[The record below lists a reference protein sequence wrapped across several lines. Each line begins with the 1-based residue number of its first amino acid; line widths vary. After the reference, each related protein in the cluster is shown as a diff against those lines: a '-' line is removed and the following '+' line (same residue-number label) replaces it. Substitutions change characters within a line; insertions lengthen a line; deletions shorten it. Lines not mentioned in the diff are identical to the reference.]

1 MSNVLQKIFGQI
13 ETKEQFD
20 ALRITIASPEEIL
33 SWSHGEV
40 KKPET
45 INYHSMKP
53 EQEGLFCQQIF
64 GPAKDYEC
72 ACGKYKRIKY
82 RGLICEKC
90 GVEVGSSSV
99 RRERMGHIK
108 LAMPVAH
115 TWFLREGKIA
125 TLLNNLPQKK
135 LEQVI
140 SYDAYIVIE
149 PGLTNLKQYDV
160 ISEDDYQAAIEEFG
174 ADAFRVGIGA
184 EGVREIIAGMDMGDE
199 RTRLREEL
207 AETKSE
213 TKRRSLIKQLKLVE
227 AFLDSKTEPAW
238 MLPDVIPVIPPEMR
252 PLVTLDAGHV
262 AASDLN
268 DLYRRVII
276 RNNRLK
282 KFMEMHA
289 PDIIIRNEKRMLQ
302 EAVDSLFDNGHKAR
316 PMVSQNRRPLKSL
329 SDSLRGKSGRFRM
342 NMLGKRV
349 DYSGRS
355 VIVSGP
361 TLKLHQV
368 GLPKTMALELFKP
381 FVFSRLMTGGYANTL
396 KTARKMVENGE
407 DIVWEMLEKVIYQH
421 PVLLNRAP
429 TLHRLSL
436 LAFEPVLIE
445 GKAIRLH
452 PLVCKGFNADF
463 DGDQMSV
470 HVPISLEAQLE
481 ARTLMLA
488 SNNVLSPA
496 NGDPMIVPSQDMVLG
511 VYYIS
516 LINGEHDE
524 KSPRFANMDEVKL
537 ALENKSITLHTP
549 IIARINGK
557 TEKTTAGRMIL
568 GELLP
573 KSENM
578 PFSLVNKV
586 MPVSEIKALLA
597 TTYERCGDK
606 EMILLADAL
615 KNTGFEQAARSGI
628 SIGYDDIVIP
638 EEKKAMIAASE
649 KTAEEIEDQYQN
661 GLLSKGERYNKL
673 VDLWQTTTDKLGDM
687 AYAALGKSS
696 GDQWNSVYMMALSGA
711 RGSKRQIQQLAGMR
725 GMMQKPD
732 GSIIEVPIISNF
744 KEGLTMSE
752 YFTSTHGARKG
763 MSDTALKTADAGY
776 LTRRL
781 VELAQNTVITEHD
794 CGTSECIEAKP
805 VYNGSKIEV
814 PLGDVVL
821 GRTAAEDIIDS
832 KTKEVIVPKGE
843 LITKAASKRINASD
857 LKSAKVRSVLTCC
870 SDGLCAKCYGMDL
883 SRNALVHVGEAV
895 GVIAGQSIGE
905 PGTQLTLRTFHIGG
919 VATAAESSFIEVAVP
934 KDEKAFIELQDV
946 ETAVNS
952 NGRFVVMSRK
962 GHVVVKDGNR
972 SELSKTALPYGA
984 LLVGKFAKSTDAF
997 VVEASDKD
1005 QSIKIAEWDA
1015 SATAIIAETD
1025 GQVVY
1030 NDLIENVSFQDEA
1043 DAQTSIVS
1051 RKVISWTGNTNKNLK
1066 PSIKLVDNK
1075 GDVIS
1080 LGGKKVAEYLL
1091 PTHSVL
1097 GAKIIDKENIKRGDV
1112 IARIPVQAKG
1122 AGDITGGLPRVNE
1135 LLEVRRPS
1143 NPALLSEIAG
1153 TVELKE
1159 IKNKMVI
1166 TVESDPMQ
1174 TIKDIDTEKRKV
1186 VVNDGAMVVK
1196 GDVLV
1201 DKTDDQDAIRANQ
1214 DGKVYVYETTS
1225 IVDGQKQTRTTIDIC
1240 DYVEYPVA
1248 KGAKLLVRTGDIV
1261 AKAEKLVDGDPVPQD
1276 ILRILGQK
1284 ALSTFMVE
1292 QIQQVYRLQ
1301 GVTINDKHIE
1311 ILIREMT
1318 RRVEITDPGDTSFL
1332 MGQVVDRVD
1341 FEEENARVIRDGN
1354 RPAKRSE
1361 VLVGLTRASLTSRS
1375 FISNASFQQTTKVLV
1390 DAAISGS
1397 TDKLVGINENLIVG
1411 RLIPIGTGAYV
1422 RRVREIARE
1431 EEKAEKLAREGNGQ
1445 QQLMDL

>member
-1 MSNVLQKIFGQI
+1 MSNMLQKIFGQI

-53 EQEGLFCQQIF
+53 EAEGLFCQQIF
-64 GPAKDYEC
+64 GPVKDYEC

-82 RGLICEKC
+82 RGVVCERC
-90 GVEVGSSSV
+90 GVEVGSASV

-160 ISEDDYQAAIEEFG
+160 ISEDEYQSAVEEFG

-184 EGVREIIAGMDMGDE
+184 EGVREIIAGLDMGDE
-199 RTRLREEL
+199 RTRLRAEL
-207 AETKSE
+207 ADTKSE
-213 TKRRSLIKQLKLVE
+213 AKRKALIKQLKLVE

-238 MLPDVIPVIPPEMR
+238 MLPDIIPVIPPDMR

-282 KFMEMHA
+282 RFMEMHA

-316 PMVSQNRRPLKSL
+316 PMMSQNRRPLKSL

-361 TLKLHQV
+361 SLKLHQV

-381 FVFSRLMTGGYANTL
+381 FVYARLLAGDYANTL

-407 DIVWEMLEKVIYQH
+407 DVVWEILEKVIHEH

-481 ARTLMLA
+481 ARTLMLS

-496 NGDPMIVPSQDMVLG
+496 NGEPMIVPSQDMVLG

-516 LINGEHDE
+516 LINGEHTD
-524 KSPRFANMDEVKL
+524 KSPRFANMDEVQL
-537 ALENKSITLHTP
+537 ALDNKAITLHTP

-557 TEKTTAGRMIL
+557 TYKTTAGRMIL

-573 KSENM
+573 KSDNM
-578 PFSLVNKV
+578 PFDLVNKV
-586 MPVSEIKALLA
+586 MPVKEIKALLA

-606 EMILLADAL
+606 ETILLADAL

-638 EEKKAMIAASE
+638 EEKKDIIAQSE
-649 KTAEEIEDQYQN
+649 RAAEEIEDQYQN
-661 GLLSKGERYNKL
+661 GLLSGGERHNKL
-673 VDLWQTTTDKLGDM
+673 IDLWQKTTDKLGDM
-687 AYAALGKSS
+687 AYAALGKTT
-696 GDQWNSVYMMALSGA
+696 GDNWNSVYMMALSGA

-794 CGTSECIEAKP
+794 CGTTESIEAKP
-805 VYNGSKIEV
+805 VYTGSTLSV

-821 GRTAAEDIIDS
+821 GRTAAEDIKDPSNNNEI
-832 KTKEVIVPKGE
+832 IVPMGE
-843 LITKAASKRINASD
+843 LITKAAAKKINESG
-857 LKSAKVRSVLTCC
+857 LPSVRVRSVLTCC

-919 VATAAESSFIEVAVP
+919 IAAGGADSHFIEVPVAGRIKLIDVNTIKNGVGRIVVLSRNGKIAVV
-934 KDEKAFIELQDV
+934 DDAGHELFSQ
-946 ETAVNS
+946 
-952 NGRFVVMSRK
+952 
-962 GHVVVKDGNR
+962 
-972 SELSKTALPYGA
+972 ALPYASMLIVNDGDAVDKGA
-984 LLVGKFAKSTDAF
+984 KV
-997 VVEASDKD
+997 
-1005 QSIKIAEWDA
+1005 AEWDPY
-1015 SATAIIAETD
+1015 SNTIIAETD
-1025 GQVVY
+1025 GIV
-1030 NDLIENVSFQDEA
+1030 NFCDLVENVSFQEEVDSM
-1043 DAQTSIVS
+1043 TGIVS
-1051 RKVISWTGNTNKNLK
+1051 RKVINWKTNTKKALK
-1066 PSIKLVDNK
+1066 PAITLVDAK
-1075 GDVIS
+1075 GEVIS
-1080 LGGKKVAEYLL
+1080 LGGKKIAEYLL
-1091 PTHSVL
+1091 PVYSTLNVTN
-1097 GAKIIDKENIKRGDV
+1097 GDAIKAGDI
-1112 IARIPVQAKG
+1112 IARIPVQAKRT
-1122 AGDITGGLPRVNE
+1122 GDITGGLPRVNE
-1135 LLEVRRPS
+1135 LLEVRRPT
-1143 NPALLSEIAG
+1143 NPALLAEIDG
-1153 TVELKE
+1153 TIELEDAKSKIIIRIE
-1159 IKNKMVI
+1159 P
-1166 TVESDPMQ
+1166 T
-1174 TIKDIDTEKRKV
+1174 
-1186 VVNDGAMVVK
+1186 DGTAP
-1196 GDVLV
+1196 
-1201 DKTDDQDAIRANQ
+1201 
-1214 DGKVYVYETTS
+1214 
-1225 IVDGQKQTRTTIDIC
+1225 
-1240 DYVEYPVA
+1240 VEYAVP
-1248 KGAKLLVRTGDIV
+1248 KGTNLLVRTGDTV
-1261 AKAEKLVDGDPVPQD
+1261 KKADKLVDGDPVPQD

-1284 ALSTFMVE
+1284 ALATFMVD

-1301 GVTINDKHIE
+1301 GVSINDKHIE

-1318 RRVEITDPGDTSFL
+1318 RRVEITNPGDTGFL

-1341 FEEENARVIRDGN
+1341 FEEENARVARDNG
-1354 RPAKRSE
+1354 RLAEASQ

-1422 RRVREIARE
+1422 RRVREIAKE
-1431 EEKAEKLAREGNGQ
+1431 EQRAEKLAREGNAQ
-1445 QQLMDL
+1445 QQLLDI

>member
-1 MSNVLQKIFGQI
+1 MPHTARSFGALTLCEKEQNII

-53 EQEGLFCQQIF
+53 EPEGLFCQQIF
-64 GPAKDYEC
+64 GPIKDYEC
-72 ACGKYKRIKY
+72 ACGKYKRIKF
-82 RGLICEKC
+82 RGVVCERC
-90 GVEVGSSSV
+90 GVEVGSSTV

-149 PGLTNLKQYDV
+149 PGLTSLKQYDV
-160 ISEDDYQAAIEEFG
+160 ISEDEYQKAIEEFG
-174 ADAFRVGIGA
+174 ADSFRVGIGA
-184 EGVREIIAGMDMGDE
+184 EGVRSIIANLDMGDE
-199 RTRLREEL
+199 RTRLRAEL
-207 AETKSE
+207 AETKSDA
-213 TKRRSLIKQLKLVE
+213 KRKGLIKQLKLVE
-227 AFLDSKTEPAW
+227 AFLESKTEPAW
-238 MLPDVIPVIPPEMR
+238 MLPDIIPVIPPDMR

-282 KFMEMHA
+282 RFIEMHA
-289 PDIIIRNEKRMLQ
+289 PEIIVRNEKRMLQ

-342 NMLGKRV
+342 NLLGKRV

-361 TLKLHQV
+361 SLKLHQV
-368 GLPKTMALELFKP
+368 GLPKAMALELFKP
-381 FVFSRLMTGGYANTL
+381 FVYSRLMTGGYANTL

-407 DIVWEMLEKVIYQH
+407 DVVWEILEDVIHQH
-421 PVLLNRAP
+421 PVLLNRQP
-429 TLHRLSL
+429 TLHRLSM

-463 DGDQMSV
+463 DGDQMAV

-481 ARTLMLA
+481 ARTLMLS

-496 NGDPMIVPSQDMVLG
+496 NGEPMIVPSQDMVLG

-516 LINGEHDE
+516 LINGEHTD
-524 KSPRFANMDEVKL
+524 KSPRFANMDEVKM

-549 IIARINGK
+549 IVARINGK
-557 TEKTTAGRMIL
+557 IYKTTAGRMIL

-573 KSENM
+573 RSDNM
-578 PFSLVNKV
+578 PFDLVNKV
-586 MPVSEIKALLA
+586 MPVGEIKALLA

-606 EMILLADAL
+606 AMILLADAL
-615 KNTGFEQAARSGI
+615 KDTGFEQAARSGI

-638 EEKKAMIAASE
+638 SEKKQIIEETE
-649 KTAEEIEDQYQN
+649 KAAEEIEQQYQN
-661 GLLSKGERYNKL
+661 GLLSGGEKHNKL
-673 VDLWQTTTDKLGDM
+673 IDLWQNTTDKIGDL
-687 AYAALGKSS
+687 AYAALEKNT
-696 GDQWNSVYMMALSGA
+696 GDKWNSVWMMAKSGA
-711 RGSKRQIQQLAGMR
+711 RGSKRQIQQVAGMR

-744 KEGLTMSE
+744 KEGLTMAE

-781 VELAQNTVITEHD
+781 VELSQNTVITEHD
-794 CGTSECIEAKP
+794 CGTDEYITAKP
-805 VYNGSKIEV
+805 VYQGSTLSV

-821 GRTAAEDIIDS
+821 GRTAAHDIVHPI
-832 KTKEVIVPKGE
+832 TKEVIVPAGE
-843 LITKAASKRINASD
+843 LVTKAAARKINESGLPSVD
-857 LKSAKVRSVLTCC
+857 VRSVLTCH

-883 SRNALVHVGEAV
+883 SRQALVHVGEAV

-919 VATAAESSFIEVAVP
+919 VASGGAESHYIEVPVSGTV
-934 KDEKAFIELQDV
+934 KLSG
-946 ETAVNS
+946 VNTIKNS
-952 NGRFVVMSRK
+952 AGR
-962 GHVVVKDGNR
+962 VVVLSRNG
-972 SELSKTALPYGA
+972 ELSIVDAKGENLYTTKLPYASMLIVNDGDTVEKGA
-984 LLVGKFAKSTDAF
+984 KV
-997 VVEASDKD
+997 
-1005 QSIKIAEWDA
+1005 AEWDPY
-1015 SATAIIAETD
+1015 SNTIIAEKD
-1025 GQVVY
+1025 GIVQFQ
-1030 NDLIENVSFQDEA
+1030 DLIENVSYQEEVDS
-1043 DAQTSIVS
+1043 TTGITS
-1051 RKVISWTGNTNKNLK
+1051 RKVINWKANTKKALN
-1066 PSIKLVDNK
+1066 PAITLVDEK
-1075 GDVIS
+1075 GQVIS

-1091 PTHSVL
+1091 PMYSILNVAN
-1097 GAKIIDKENIKRGDV
+1097 GATVSAGDV
-1112 IARIPVQAKG
+1112 LARIPVQTKRT
-1122 AGDITGGLPRVNE
+1122 GDITGGLPRVNE

-1143 NPALLSEIAG
+1143 NPALLAEIDG
-1153 TVELKE
+1153 TIELEDAKSK
-1159 IKNKMVI
+1159 IIVRIMP
-1166 TVESDPMQ
+1166 D
-1174 TIKDIDTEKRKV
+1174 
-1186 VVNDGAMVVK
+1186 DGTAP
-1196 GDVLV
+1196 
-1201 DKTDDQDAIRANQ
+1201 
-1214 DGKVYVYETTS
+1214 
-1225 IVDGQKQTRTTIDIC
+1225 
-1240 DYVEYPVA
+1240 VEYAVP
-1248 KGAKLLVRTGDIV
+1248 KGTNLLVRSGDIV
-1261 AKAEKLVDGDPVPQD
+1261 RKADKLVDGDPVPQD
-1276 ILRILGQK
+1276 ILRILGRK
-1284 ALSTFMVE
+1284 ALATFMVE

-1301 GVTINDKHIE
+1301 GVSINDKHIE

-1318 RRVEITDPGDTSFL
+1318 RRVEITNPGDTGFL
-1332 MGQVVDRVD
+1332 MGAVVDRVD
-1341 FEEENARVIRDGN
+1341 FEEENARVVHDGG
-1354 RPAKRSE
+1354 RPAEASQ

-1390 DAAISGS
+1390 DAAISGA

-1411 RLIPIGTGAYV
+1411 RLIPVGTGAYV
-1422 RRVREIARE
+1422 RRVREIAKE
-1431 EEKAEKLAREGNGQ
+1431 EEKAEKLAREGNAQ
-1445 QQLMDL
+1445 QQLLDI

>member
-1 MSNVLQKIFGQI
+1 MSNMLQKIFGQI

-33 SWSHGEV
+33 SWSFGEV

-45 INYHSMKP
+45 INYHSLKP
-53 EQEGLFCQQIF
+53 EAEGLFCQQIF
-64 GPAKDYEC
+64 GPVKDYEC
-72 ACGKYKRIKY
+72 ACGKYKRIKF
-82 RGLICEKC
+82 RGVVCERC
-90 GVEVGSSSV
+90 GVEVGPSAV

-149 PGLTNLKQYDV
+149 PGLTNLKLYDV
-160 ISEDDYQAAIEEFG
+160 ISEDEYQAAVEEFG

-184 EGVREIIAGMDMGDE
+184 EGVRSIIENLDMGDE
-199 RTRLREEL
+199 RTRLRAEL
-207 AETKSE
+207 ADTKSE
-213 TKRRSLIKQLKLVE
+213 TKRKSIIKQLKLVE
-227 AFLDSKTEPAW
+227 AFLDSKTNPAW
-238 MLPDVIPVIPPEMR
+238 MMPDIIPVIPPDMR

-282 KFMEMHA
+282 RFVEMHA
-289 PDIIIRNEKRMLQ
+289 PDIIVRNEKRMLQ

-381 FVFSRLMTGGYANTL
+381 FVYARLLAGDYANTL

-407 DIVWEMLEKVIYQH
+407 DVVWEILEKVIYEH

-452 PLVCKGFNADF
+452 PLVCSGFNADF

-481 ARTLMLA
+481 ARTLMLS

-496 NGDPMIVPSQDMVLG
+496 NGAPMIVPSQDMVLG

-516 LINGEHDE
+516 LINGEHTD

-537 ALENKSITLHTP
+537 ALENKTITLHTP
-549 IIARINGK
+549 IVARINGK
-557 TEKTTAGRMIL
+557 TYKTTAGRMIL

-573 KSENM
+573 KSDNM
-578 PFSLVNKV
+578 PFDLVNKV
-586 MPVSEIKALLA
+586 MPRSAIKSLLA

-606 EMILLADAL
+606 AMILLADAL
-615 KNTGFEQAARSGI
+615 KDTGFEQAARSGI

-638 EEKKAMIAASE
+638 EEKKAMIAESE
-649 KTAEEIEDQYQN
+649 KIAEEIEEQYQN
-661 GLLSKGERYNKL
+661 GLLSGGERYNKL
-673 VDLWQTTTDKLGDM
+673 VDMWQKTTDKLGDM
-687 AYAALGKSS
+687 AYAALGKTT
-696 GDQWNSVYMMALSGA
+696 GDNWNSIHMMALSEA

-794 CGTSECIEAKP
+794 CGTTEFITAKP
-805 VYNGSKIEV
+805 VYQGSTLSV

-821 GRTAAEDIIDS
+821 GRTAAHDIVHPL
-832 KTKEVIVPKGE
+832 TKEVIVPAGE
-843 LITKAASKRINASD
+843 LITKAASKAINESGLPSVD
-857 LKSAKVRSVLTCC
+857 VRSVLTCC

-919 VATAAESSFIEVAVP
+919 IAAGGTDSHFIEVPVAGRI
-934 KDEKAFIELQDV
+934 KLIG
-946 ETAVNS
+946 VNTIKNS
-952 NGRFVVMSRK
+952 AGR
-962 GHVVVKDGNR
+962 VVVLSRNGKIAIVDDADK
-972 SELSKTALPYGA
+972 ELFSCALPYASMLIVNDGDSVEKGA
-984 LLVGKFAKSTDAF
+984 KV
-997 VVEASDKD
+997 
-1005 QSIKIAEWDA
+1005 AEWDPY
-1015 SATAIIAETD
+1015 SNTIIAEAD
-1025 GQVVY
+1025 GTVNY
-1030 NDLIENVSFQDEA
+1030 NDLVENVSFQEEVDSM
-1043 DAQTSIVS
+1043 TGIVS
-1051 RKVISWTGNTNKNLK
+1051 RKVINWKTNTKKALK
-1066 PSIKLVDNK
+1066 PAVTLVDASGN
-1075 GDVIS
+1075 VIN
-1080 LGGKKVAEYLL
+1080 LGGKKIAEYLL
-1091 PTHSVL
+1091 PIYSILNV
-1097 GAKIIDKENIKRGDV
+1097 ANGDTV
-1112 IARIPVQAKG
+1112 RAGDILARIPVQTKRT
-1122 AGDITGGLPRVNE
+1122 GDITGGLPRVNE
-1135 LLEVRRPS
+1135 LLEVRRPT
-1143 NPALLSEIAG
+1143 NPALLAEIDG
-1153 TVELKE
+1153 TVDLEDAKSKIIIRIE
-1159 IKNKMVI
+1159 P
-1166 TVESDPMQ
+1166 T
-1174 TIKDIDTEKRKV
+1174 
-1186 VVNDGAMVVK
+1186 DGTAP
-1196 GDVLV
+1196 
-1201 DKTDDQDAIRANQ
+1201 
-1214 DGKVYVYETTS
+1214 
-1225 IVDGQKQTRTTIDIC
+1225 
-1240 DYVEYPVA
+1240 VEYAVP
-1248 KGAKLLVRTGDIV
+1248 KGTNLLVRSGDMV
-1261 AKAEKLVDGDPVPQD
+1261 KKADKLVDGDPVPQD

-1284 ALSTFMVE
+1284 ALATFMVD

-1318 RRVEITDPGDTSFL
+1318 RRVEITNPGDTGFL

-1341 FEEENARVIRDGN
+1341 FEEENARVARDGG
-1354 RPAKRSE
+1354 RLAEASQ

-1422 RRVREIARE
+1422 RRVREIAKE
-1431 EEKAEKLAREGNGQ
+1431 EEKAERLAREGNAQ
-1445 QQLMDL
+1445 QQLLDI

>member
-1 MSNVLQKIFGQI
+1 MSNMLQKIFGQI

-53 EQEGLFCQQIF
+53 ESEGLFCQQIF
-64 GPAKDYEC
+64 GPVKDYEC
-72 ACGKYKRIKY
+72 ACGKYKRIKF
-82 RGLICEKC
+82 RGVVCERC
-90 GVEVGSSSV
+90 GVEVGSASV

-140 SYDAYIVIE
+140 SYDARIVIE

-160 ISEDDYQAAIEEFG
+160 ISEDEYQAAVEEFG
-174 ADAFRVGIGA
+174 ADAFHVGIGA
-184 EGVREIIAGMDMGDE
+184 EGIRSIIANLDMGDE
-199 RTRLREEL
+199 RTRLRAEL
-207 AETKSE
+207 ADTKSE
-213 TKRRSLIKQLKLVE
+213 AKRKGIIKQLKLVE

-238 MLPDVIPVIPPEMR
+238 MLPDIIPVIPPDMR

-282 KFMEMHA
+282 RFMEMHA

-381 FVFSRLMTGGYANTL
+381 FVFARLMAGDYANTI

-407 DIVWEMLEKVIYQH
+407 DVVWEILEKVIHEH

-429 TLHRLSL
+429 SLHRLSL

-452 PLVCKGFNADF
+452 PLVCAGFNADF

-481 ARTLMLA
+481 ARTLMLS

-496 NGDPMIVPSQDMVLG
+496 NGEPMIVPTQDMVLG

-516 LINGEHDE
+516 LINGEHTE

-537 ALENKSITLHTP
+537 ALENKTITLHTP
-549 IIARINGK
+549 IIARIKGK
-557 TEKTTAGRMIL
+557 TYKTTAGRMIL

-573 KSENM
+573 DCDEM
-578 PFSLVNKV
+578 PFDLVNKV
-586 MPVSEIKALLA
+586 MPRGEIKALLS
-597 TTYERCGDK
+597 TTYDRCGDK

-638 EEKKAMIAASE
+638 EEKKTLIEESE
-649 KTAEEIEDQYQN
+649 KAAEEIEEQYQN
-661 GLLSKGERYNKL
+661 GLLSGGERHNKL
-673 VDLWQTTTDKLGDM
+673 IDLWYKTTDKLGDM
-687 AYAALGKSS
+687 AYAALGKTE
-696 GDQWNSVYMMALSGA
+696 GDNWNSVHMMALSGA

-794 CGTSECIEAKP
+794 CGTTEFITAKP
-805 VYNGSKIEV
+805 VYQGSKLEV
-814 PLGDVVL
+814 ALGDVVL
-821 GRTAAEDIIDS
+821 GRTAAHDIIHPL
-832 KTKEVIVPKGE
+832 TKELIVPAGE
-843 LITKAASKRINASD
+843 LITKAAAKKINESGLPSVD
-857 LKSAKVRSVLTCC
+857 VRSVLTCC

-895 GVIAGQSIGE
+895 GVVAGQSIGE

-919 VATAAESSFIEVAVP
+919 VASGGAESHFIEVPVAGKIKLSGVSTI
-934 KDEKAFIELQDV
+934 K
-946 ETAVNS
+946 NS
-952 NGRFVVMSRK
+952 AGR
-962 GHVVVKDGNR
+962 VVV
-972 SELSKTALPYGA
+972 LSRNGKISVVDEDNKERFSCALPYAAMLIVNDGDTVEKGA
-984 LLVGKFAKSTDAF
+984 KV
-997 VVEASDKD
+997 
-1005 QSIKIAEWDA
+1005 AEWDPY
-1015 SATAIIAETD
+1015 SNTIIAEAD
-1025 GQVVY
+1025 GIVNF
-1030 NDLIENVSFQDEA
+1030 NDLVENVSYQEEVDSM
-1043 DAQTSIVS
+1043 TGIVS
-1051 RKVISWTGNTNKNLK
+1051 RKVINWKTNTKKALK
-1066 PSIKLVDNK
+1066 PAVTLVDTK
-1075 GDVIS
+1075 GNIIS

-1091 PTHSVL
+1091 PIYSVL
-1097 GAKIIDKENIKRGDV
+1097 NVANGDKVVAGDV
-1112 IARIPVQAKG
+1112 LARIPVQTKRT
-1122 AGDITGGLPRVNE
+1122 GDITGGLPRVNE
-1135 LLEVRRPS
+1135 LLEVRRPT
-1143 NPALLSEIAG
+1143 NPALLAEIDG
-1153 TVELKE
+1153 TVELEDAKSKIIVRIE
-1159 IKNKMVI
+1159 P
-1166 TVESDPMQ
+1166 T
-1174 TIKDIDTEKRKV
+1174 
-1186 VVNDGAMVVK
+1186 DGTAP
-1196 GDVLV
+1196 
-1201 DKTDDQDAIRANQ
+1201 
-1214 DGKVYVYETTS
+1214 
-1225 IVDGQKQTRTTIDIC
+1225 
-1240 DYVEYPVA
+1240 VEYAVP
-1248 KGAKLLVRTGDIV
+1248 KGTNLLVRSGDV
-1261 AKAEKLVDGDPVPQD
+1261 VRKADKLVDGDPVPQD

-1284 ALSTFMVE
+1284 ALATFMVE

-1301 GVTINDKHIE
+1301 AVSINDKHIE

-1318 RRVEITDPGDTSFL
+1318 RRVEITNPGDTGFL
-1332 MGQVVDRVD
+1332 MGAVVDRVD
-1341 FEEENARVIRDGN
+1341 FEEENARVARDGG
-1354 RPAKRSE
+1354 RLAEASQ

-1390 DAAISGS
+1390 DAAISGA

-1445 QQLMDL
+1445 QQLLDI

>member
-1 MSNVLQKIFGQI
+1 MLQKIFGQI
-13 ETKEQFD
+13 ENKEQFD

-53 EQEGLFCQQIF
+53 EAEGLFCQQIF
-64 GPAKDYEC
+64 GPVKDYEC

-82 RGLICEKC
+82 RGVVCERC
-90 GVEVGSSSV
+90 GVEVGSASV

-135 LEQVI
+135 LEQVV

-160 ISEDDYQAAIEEFG
+160 ISEDEYQAAVEEFG

-184 EGVREIIAGMDMGDE
+184 EGIRSIIANLDMGDE
-199 RTRLREEL
+199 RTRLRAEL
-207 AETKSE
+207 SETKSE
-213 TKRRSLIKQLKLVE
+213 TKRKALIKQLKLVE
-227 AFLDSKTEPAW
+227 AFLDSKTDPSW
-238 MLPDVIPVIPPEMR
+238 MLPDIIPVIPPDMR

-282 KFMEMHA
+282 RFMEMHA
-289 PDIIIRNEKRMLQ
+289 PDIIVRNEKRMLQ
-302 EAVDSLFDNGHKAR
+302 EAVDSLFDNAHKAR

-381 FVFSRLMTGGYANTL
+381 FVYARLLAGDYANTL

-407 DIVWEMLEKVIYQH
+407 DVVWEILENVIYEH

-429 TLHRLSL
+429 SLHRLSL
-436 LAFEPVLIE
+436 LAFEPILIE

-452 PLVCKGFNADF
+452 PLVCSGFNADF

-481 ARTLMLA
+481 ARTLMLS

-496 NGDPMIVPSQDMVLG
+496 NGAPMIVPSQDMVLG

-516 LINGEHDE
+516 LINGEHNE

-537 ALENKSITLHTP
+537 ALENKTITLHTP
-549 IIARINGK
+549 IVARIKGK
-557 TEKTTAGRMIL
+557 TYQTTAGRMIL

-573 KSENM
+573 DSENM
-578 PFSLVNKV
+578 PFDLVNKV
-586 MPVSEIKALLA
+586 MPVNEIRALLA

-606 EMILLADAL
+606 AMILLADAL
-615 KNTGFEQAARSGI
+615 KDTGFEQAARSGI

-638 EEKKAMIAASE
+638 SEKKDIIAQSE
-649 KTAEEIEDQYQN
+649 KVAKEIEEQYQN
-661 GLLSKGERYNKL
+661 GLLSGGERYNKL
-673 VDLWQTTTDKLGDM
+673 IDLWHGTTDKLGDM
-687 AYAALGKSS
+687 AYAALGKSN
-696 GDQWNSVYMMALSGA
+696 GDNWNSVYMMALSGA

-794 CGTSECIEAKP
+794 CGTTEFITAKP
-805 VYNGSKIEV
+805 VYQGSTLSV

-821 GRTAAEDIIDS
+821 GRTAAHDIVHPL
-832 KTKEVIVPKGE
+832 TKEVIVPAGE
-843 LITKAASKRINASD
+843 LITKSAAKAINESGLPSVD
-857 LKSAKVRSVLTCC
+857 VRSVLTCC

-919 VATAAESSFIEVAVP
+919 VASGGAESHFIEVPVAGRI
-934 KDEKAFIELQDV
+934 KLSGV
-946 ETAVNS
+946 ETIKNS
-952 NGRFVVMSRK
+952 AGR
-962 GHVVVKDGNR
+962 VVVLSRNGKMIVVDDNDK
-972 SELSKTALPYGA
+972 ELFSSNLPYASMLIVNDGDTVEKGA
-984 LLVGKFAKSTDAF
+984 KV
-997 VVEASDKD
+997 
-1005 QSIKIAEWDA
+1005 AEWDPY
-1015 SATAIIAETD
+1015 SNTIIAEKD
-1025 GQVVY
+1025 GIVNF
-1030 NDLIENVSFQDEA
+1030 NDLIENVSYQEEVDSM
-1043 DAQTSIVS
+1043 TGIVS
-1051 RKVISWTGNTNKNLK
+1051 RKVINWKTNTKKALK
-1066 PSIKLVDNK
+1066 PAITLVDAK
-1075 GDVIS
+1075 GNVIN
-1080 LGGKKVAEYLL
+1080 LGGKKIAEYLL
-1091 PTHSVL
+1091 PIYSVL
-1097 GAKIIDKENIKRGDV
+1097 NVANGDKVVAGD
-1112 IARIPVQAKG
+1112 ILARIPVQAKRT
-1122 AGDITGGLPRVNE
+1122 GDITGGLPRVNE
-1135 LLEVRRPS
+1135 LLEVRRPT
-1143 NPALLSEIAG
+1143 NPALLAEI
-1153 TVELKE
+1153 
-1159 IKNKMVI
+1159 
-1166 TVESDPMQ
+1166 
-1174 TIKDIDTEKRKV
+1174 
-1186 VVNDGAMVVK
+1186 DG
-1196 GDVLV
+1196 
-1201 DKTDDQDAIRANQ
+1201 
-1214 DGKVYVYETTS
+1214 
-1225 IVDGQKQTRTTIDIC
+1225 TIDLEDSKAKIVIRIEPT
-1240 DYVEYPVA
+1240 DGTAPVEYAVP
-1248 KGAKLLVRTGDIV
+1248 KGTNLLVRSGDFV
-1261 AKAEKLVDGDPVPQD
+1261 HKADKLVDGDPVPQD

-1284 ALSTFMVE
+1284 ALATFMVD

-1301 GVTINDKHIE
+1301 GVVINDKHIE
-1311 ILIREMT
+1311 IVIREMT
-1318 RRVEITDPGDTSFL
+1318 RRVEITNPGDTGFL
-1332 MGQVVDRVD
+1332 IGAVVDRVD
-1341 FEEENARVIRDGN
+1341 FDEENARVAREGGKI
-1354 RPAKRSE
+1354 AEASQ

-1411 RLIPIGTGAYV
+1411 RLIPVGTGAYV
-1422 RRVREIARE
+1422 RRVREIAKE
-1431 EEKAEKLAREGNGQ
+1431 EEKAERLAREGNGQ
-1445 QQLMDL
+1445 QQLLDI

>member
-1 MSNVLQKIFGQI
+1 MTDILQKIFGQI

-45 INYHSMKP
+45 INYHSLKP
-53 EQEGLFCQQIF
+53 EPEGLFCQQIF
-64 GPAKDYEC
+64 GPVKDYEC
-72 ACGKYKRIKY
+72 ACGKYKRIKF
-82 RGLICEKC
+82 RGVVCERC
-90 GVEVGSSSV
+90 GVEVGPSTV

-149 PGLTNLKQYDV
+149 PGLTSLKQYDV
-160 ISEDDYQAAIEEFG
+160 ISEDEYQKAVEEFG

-184 EGVREIIAGMDMGDE
+184 EGVRSIIANLDMGDE
-199 RTRLREEL
+199 RTRLRAEL
-207 AETKSE
+207 AETKSDA
-213 TKRRSLIKQLKLVE
+213 KRKGLIKQLKLVE

-238 MLPDVIPVIPPEMR
+238 MLPDVIPVIPPDMR

-282 KFMEMHA
+282 RFIEMHA
-289 PDIIIRNEKRMLQ
+289 PEIIVRNEKRMLQ

-342 NMLGKRV
+342 NLLGKRV

-361 TLKLHQV
+361 SLKLHQV

-381 FVFSRLMTGGYANTL
+381 FVYSRLMAGDYANTL

-407 DIVWEMLEKVIYQH
+407 DVVWEILEKVIHQH
-421 PVLLNRAP
+421 PVLLNRQP
-429 TLHRLSL
+429 TLHRLSM

-463 DGDQMSV
+463 DGDQMAV

-481 ARTLMLA
+481 ARTLMLS

-496 NGDPMIVPSQDMVLG
+496 NGEPMIVPSQDMVLG

-516 LINGEHDE
+516 LINGEHTD
-524 KSPRFANMDEVKL
+524 KSPRFANMDEVKM

-549 IIARINGK
+549 IVARVNGK
-557 TEKTTAGRMIL
+557 IYKTTAGRMIL

-573 KSENM
+573 KSDNM
-578 PFSLVNKV
+578 PFDLVNKV
-586 MPVSEIKALLA
+586 MPVGEIKALLA

-606 EMILLADAL
+606 AMILLADAL
-615 KNTGFEQAARSGI
+615 KDTGFEQAARSGI
-628 SIGYDDIVIP
+628 SIGYEDIVIP
-638 EEKKAMIAASE
+638 EEKKQIIADTE
-649 KTAEEIEDQYQN
+649 KAAEEIEQQYQN
-661 GLLSKGERYNKL
+661 GLLSGGEKHNKL
-673 VDLWQTTTDKLGDM
+673 IDLWQNTTDKIGDL
-687 AYAALGKSS
+687 AYAALGKTT
-696 GDQWNSVYMMALSGA
+696 GDDWNSVLMMALSGA
-711 RGSKRQIQQLAGMR
+711 RGSKRQIQQVAGMR

-744 KEGLTMSE
+744 KEGLTMAE

-794 CGTSECIEAKP
+794 CGTDEYITAKP
-805 VYNGSKIEV
+805 VYQGSTLSV

-821 GRTAAEDIIDS
+821 GRTAAHDIVHPI
-832 KTKEVIVPKGE
+832 TKEVIVPAGE
-843 LITKAASKRINASD
+843 LVTKAAARKINESGLPSVD
-857 LKSAKVRSVLTCC
+857 VRSVLTCH

-883 SRNALVHVGEAV
+883 SRQALVHVGEAV

-919 VATAAESSFIEVAVP
+919 VASGGAESHYIEVPVAGTI
-934 KDEKAFIELQDV
+934 KL
-946 ETAVNS
+946 TGVNTIKNS
-952 NGRFVVMSRK
+952 ADR
-962 GHVVVKDGNR
+962 VVVLSRNG
-972 SELSKTALPYGA
+972 ELSVVDAKGEKLFTTKLPYASMMIVNDGDTVEKGA
-984 LLVGKFAKSTDAF
+984 KV
-997 VVEASDKD
+997 
-1005 QSIKIAEWDA
+1005 AEWDPY
-1015 SATAIIAETD
+1015 SNTIIAEKD
-1025 GQVVY
+1025 GIVQFQ
-1030 NDLIENVSFQDEA
+1030 DLIENVSYQEEVDS
-1043 DAQTSIVS
+1043 TTGITS
-1051 RKVISWTGNTNKNLK
+1051 RKVINWKANTKKALN
-1066 PSIKLVDNK
+1066 PAITLVDEH
-1075 GDVIS
+1075 GQVIS
-1080 LGGKKVAEYLL
+1080 LGGKKIAEYLL
-1091 PTHSVL
+1091 PMYSILNVAN
-1097 GAKIIDKENIKRGDV
+1097 GATVAAGDV
-1112 IARIPVQAKG
+1112 LARIPVQTKRT
-1122 AGDITGGLPRVNE
+1122 GDITGGLPRVNE
-1135 LLEVRRPS
+1135 LLEVRRPA
-1143 NPALLSEIAG
+1143 NPALLAE
-1153 TVELKE
+1153 
-1159 IKNKMVI
+1159 
-1166 TVESDPMQ
+1166 
-1174 TIKDIDTEKRKV
+1174 
-1186 VVNDGAMVVK
+1186 
-1196 GDVLV
+1196 
-1201 DKTDDQDAIRANQ
+1201 
-1214 DGKVYVYETTS
+1214 
-1225 IVDGQKQTRTTIDIC
+1225 VDGTIELEDAKSKIIIRIMP
-1240 DYVEYPVA
+1240 DDGTAPVEYAVP
-1248 KGAKLLVRTGDIV
+1248 KGTNLLVRSGDTV
-1261 AKAEKLVDGDPVPQD
+1261 KKAEKLVDGDPVPQD

-1284 ALSTFMVE
+1284 ALATFMVE

-1301 GVTINDKHIE
+1301 GVSINDKHIE

-1318 RRVEITDPGDTSFL
+1318 RRVEITNPGDTGFL
-1332 MGQVVDRVD
+1332 MGAVVDRVD
-1341 FEEENARVIRDGN
+1341 FEEENQRVIHDGG
-1354 RPAKRSE
+1354 RPAESSQ

-1390 DAAISGS
+1390 DAAISGA

-1411 RLIPIGTGAYV
+1411 RLIPVGTGAYV

-1431 EEKAEKLAREGNGQ
+1431 EERAEKLAREGNAQ
-1445 QQLMDL
+1445 QQLLDI

>member
-1 MSNVLQKIFGQI
+1 MTNMLQKIFGQI

-45 INYHSMKP
+45 INYHSLKP
-53 EQEGLFCQQIF
+53 EPEGLFCQQIF
-64 GPAKDYEC
+64 GPVKDYEC
-72 ACGKYKRIKY
+72 ACGKYKRIKF
-82 RGLICEKC
+82 RGVVCERC
-90 GVEVGSSSV
+90 GVEVGSSTV

-149 PGLTNLKQYDV
+149 PGLTDLKQYDV
-160 ISEDDYQAAIEEFG
+160 ISEDDYQQAVEKYG
-174 ADAFRVGIGA
+174 ADAFHVGIGA
-184 EGVREIIAGMDMGDE
+184 EGVRSIIANLDMGDE
-199 RTRLREEL
+199 RTRLRAEL
-207 AETKSE
+207 ADTKSDA
-213 TKRRSLIKQLKLVE
+213 KRKGLIKQLKLVE

-238 MLPDVIPVIPPEMR
+238 MLPDIIPVIPPDMR

-282 KFMEMHA
+282 RFIDMHA
-289 PDIIIRNEKRMLQ
+289 PEIIVRNEKRMLQ

-361 TLKLHQV
+361 SLKLHQV

-381 FVFSRLMTGGYANTL
+381 FVYSRLLAGDYANTL
-396 KTARKMVENGE
+396 KAARKMVENGE
-407 DIVWEMLEKVIYQH
+407 DVVWEILEDVIHQH
-421 PVLLNRAP
+421 PVLLNRQP
-429 TLHRLSL
+429 SLHRLSM

-463 DGDQMSV
+463 DGDQMAV

-481 ARTLMLA
+481 ARTLMLS
-488 SNNVLSPA
+488 SNNILSPA
-496 NGDPMIVPSQDMVLG
+496 NGEPMIVPSQDMVLG

-516 LINGEHDE
+516 LINGEHTD
-524 KSPRFANMDEVKL
+524 KSPCFANMDEVKM
-537 ALENKSITLHTP
+537 ALENHSITLHTP
-549 IIARINGK
+549 IVARINGK
-557 TEKTTAGRMIL
+557 IYKTTAGRMIL

-578 PFSLVNKV
+578 PFDLVNKV
-586 MPVSEIKALLA
+586 MPVGEIKALLA

-606 EMILLADAL
+606 ATILLADAL
-615 KNTGFEQAARSGI
+615 KDTGFEQAARSGI

-638 EEKKAMIAASE
+638 DEKKEIIEETE
-649 KTAEEIEDQYQN
+649 KSAEEIEQQYQN
-661 GLLSKGERYNKL
+661 GLLSGGEKHNKL
-673 VDLWQTTTDKLGDM
+673 IDLWQNTTDKIGDL
-687 AYAALGKSS
+687 AYTALEKTS
-696 GDQWNSVYMMALSGA
+696 GDNWNSVWMMAKSGA
-711 RGSKRQIQQLAGMR
+711 RGSKRQIQQVAGMR

-744 KEGLTMSE
+744 KEGLTMAE

-794 CGTSECIEAKP
+794 CGTTEYITAKP
-805 VYNGSKIEV
+805 VYQGSTLSV

-821 GRTAAEDIIDS
+821 GRTAAHDIVHPI
-832 KTKEVIVPKGE
+832 TKEVIVPAGE
-843 LITKAASKRINASD
+843 LVTKVAARKINESGLPSVD
-857 LKSAKVRSVLTCC
+857 VRSVLTCH

-883 SRNALVHVGEAV
+883 SRQALVHVGEAV

-919 VATAAESSFIEVAVP
+919 VASGGAESHFIEVPVAGTI
-934 KDEKAFIELQDV
+934 KLSS
-946 ETAVNS
+946 VNTIKNS
-952 NGRFVVMSRK
+952 AGR
-962 GHVVVKDGNR
+962 VVVLSRNG
-972 SELSKTALPYGA
+972 ELSVVDAKGETLFNTKLPYASMLIVNDGDTVDKGA
-984 LLVGKFAKSTDAF
+984 KV
-997 VVEASDKD
+997 
-1005 QSIKIAEWDA
+1005 AEWDPY
-1015 SATAIIAETD
+1015 SNTIIAEKD
-1025 GQVVY
+1025 GIVQFQ
-1030 NDLIENVSFQDEA
+1030 DLVENVSYQEEIDS
-1043 DAQTSIVS
+1043 TTGITS
-1051 RKVISWTGNTNKNLK
+1051 RKVINWKTNTKKALN
-1066 PSIKLVDNK
+1066 PAITLVDESGNI
-1075 GDVIS
+1075 IS
-1080 LGGKKVAEYLL
+1080 LGGKKIAEYLL
-1091 PTHSVL
+1091 PVYSVL
-1097 GAKIIDKENIKRGDV
+1097 NVSNGATVSAGD
-1112 IARIPVQAKG
+1112 ILARIPVQTKRT
-1122 AGDITGGLPRVNE
+1122 GDITGGLPRVNE

-1143 NPALLSEIAG
+1143 NPALLAEIDG
-1153 TVELKE
+1153 TIELEDAKSK
-1159 IKNKMVI
+1159 IIIRIVP
-1166 TVESDPMQ
+1166 D
-1174 TIKDIDTEKRKV
+1174 
-1186 VVNDGAMVVK
+1186 DGTAP
-1196 GDVLV
+1196 
-1201 DKTDDQDAIRANQ
+1201 
-1214 DGKVYVYETTS
+1214 
-1225 IVDGQKQTRTTIDIC
+1225 
-1240 DYVEYPVA
+1240 VEYAVP
-1248 KGAKLLVRTGDIV
+1248 KGTNLLVRSGDIV
-1261 AKAEKLVDGDPVPQD
+1261 KKADKLVDGDPVPQD

-1284 ALSTFMVE
+1284 ALATFMVE

-1301 GVTINDKHIE
+1301 GVSINDKHIE

-1318 RRVEITDPGDTSFL
+1318 RRVEITNPGDTGFL
-1332 MGQVVDRVD
+1332 MGQVIDRVD
-1341 FEEENARVIRDGN
+1341 FEEENARVIHDGGK
-1354 RPAKRSE
+1354 PAEASQ

-1390 DAAISGS
+1390 DAAISGA

-1411 RLIPIGTGAYV
+1411 RLIPVGTGAYV

-1431 EEKAEKLAREGNGQ
+1431 EERAEKLAREGNEKQ
-1445 QQLMDL
+1445 QMLDF

>member
-1 MSNVLQKIFGQI
+1 MLQKIFGQI

-53 EQEGLFCQQIF
+53 EAEGLFCQQIF
-64 GPAKDYEC
+64 GPVKDYEC
-72 ACGKYKRIKY
+72 ACGKYKRIKF
-82 RGLICEKC
+82 RGVVCERC
-90 GVEVGSSSV
+90 GVEVGSASV

-149 PGLTNLKQYDV
+149 SGLTNLKQYDV
-160 ISEDDYQAAIEEFG
+160 ISEDEYQAAVEEFG
-174 ADAFRVGIGA
+174 ADAFHVGIGA
-184 EGVREIIAGMDMGDE
+184 EGVRSIIANLDMGDE
-199 RTRLREEL
+199 RTRLRAEL
-207 AETKSE
+207 SETKSE
-213 TKRRSLIKQLKLVE
+213 AKRKALIKQLKLVE
-227 AFLDSKTEPAW
+227 AFLDSKTDPAW
-238 MLPDVIPVIPPEMR
+238 MMPDIIPVIPPDMR

-282 KFMEMHA
+282 RFMEMHA

-381 FVFSRLMTGGYANTL
+381 FVFSRLLTGDHANTL

-407 DIVWEMLEKVIYQH
+407 DIVWEILEKVIHEH

-481 ARTLMLA
+481 ARTLMLS

-496 NGDPMIVPSQDMVLG
+496 NGEPMIVPSQDMVLG

-516 LINGEHDE
+516 LINGEHTE
-524 KSPRFANMDEVKL
+524 KSPRFANMDEVQL
-537 ALENKSITLHTP
+537 ALDNKSITLHTP
-549 IIARINGK
+549 IVARINGK
-557 TEKTTAGRMIL
+557 TYKTTAGRMIL

-573 KSENM
+573 KSDNM
-578 PFSLVNKV
+578 PFDLVNKV
-586 MPVSEIKALLA
+586 MPVKEIKALLA

-606 EMILLADAL
+606 ETILLADAL

-638 EEKKAMIAASE
+638 EEKDAMLDETRNVA
-649 KTAEEIEDQYQN
+649 KEIEDQYQN
-661 GLLSKGERYNKL
+661 GLLSGGERHNKL
-673 VDLWQTTTDKLGDM
+673 IDLWQKTTDKLGDM
-687 AYAALGKSS
+687 AYAALGKTS
-696 GDQWNSVYMMALSGA
+696 GDNWNSVLMMALSGA

-732 GSIIEVPIISNF
+732 GSIIEVPITSNF
-744 KEGLTMSE
+744 KEGLTMAE

-794 CGTSECIEAKP
+794 CGTAEFITAKP
-805 VYNGSKIEV
+805 VYQGSTLSV
-814 PLGDVVL
+814 ALGDVVL
-821 GRTAAEDIIDS
+821 GRTAAHDIVHPI
-832 KTKEVIVPKGE
+832 TKEVIVPAGE
-843 LITKAASKRINASD
+843 LITKAAAKKINDSGLPSVD
-857 LKSAKVRSVLTCC
+857 VRSVLTCC

-919 VATAAESSFIEVAVP
+919 IAAGGAESHFIEVPVAGRIKLDGVNTIKNSAGRIVVLSRNGKLAVVD
-934 KDEKAFIELQDV
+934 DEGKELF
-946 ETAVNS
+946 S
-952 NGRFVVMSRK
+952 S
-962 GHVVVKDGNR
+962 
-972 SELSKTALPYGA
+972 SLPYASMLIVNDGDSVEKGA
-984 LLVGKFAKSTDAF
+984 KV
-997 VVEASDKD
+997 
-1005 QSIKIAEWDA
+1005 AEWDPY
-1015 SATAIIAETD
+1015 SNTIIAEKD
-1025 GQVVY
+1025 GIVNY
-1030 NDLIENVSFQDEA
+1030 NDLVENVSYQEEVDSM
-1043 DAQTSIVS
+1043 TGIVS
-1051 RKVISWTGNTNKNLK
+1051 RKVINWKTNTKKALK
-1066 PSIKLVDNK
+1066 PAITLVDASGN
-1075 GDVIS
+1075 VIN
-1080 LGGKKVAEYLL
+1080 LGGKRIAEYLL
-1091 PTHSVL
+1091 PIYSVL
-1097 GAKIIDKENIKRGDV
+1097 NVANGDTV
-1112 IARIPVQAKG
+1112 VAGDILARIPVQAKRT
-1122 AGDITGGLPRVNE
+1122 GDITGGLPRVNE
-1135 LLEVRRPS
+1135 LLEVRRPT
-1143 NPALLSEIAG
+1143 NPALLAEIDG
-1153 TVELKE
+1153 IVELEDSKSK
-1159 IKNKMVI
+1159 II
-1166 TVESDPMQ
+1166 IRIDPDNG
-1174 TIKDIDTEKRKV
+1174 T
-1186 VVNDGAMVVK
+1186 AP
-1196 GDVLV
+1196 
-1201 DKTDDQDAIRANQ
+1201 
-1214 DGKVYVYETTS
+1214 
-1225 IVDGQKQTRTTIDIC
+1225 
-1240 DYVEYPVA
+1240 VEYAVP
-1248 KGAKLLVRTGDIV
+1248 KGTNLLVRSGDTV
-1261 AKAEKLVDGDPVPQD
+1261 RKADKLVDGDPVPQD

-1284 ALSTFMVE
+1284 ALATFMVE

-1301 GVTINDKHIE
+1301 GVVINDKHIE

-1318 RRVEITDPGDTSFL
+1318 RRVEITAPGDTGFL

-1341 FEEENARVIRDGN
+1341 FEEENARVARDGGKQ
-1354 RPAKRSE
+1354 AEASQ

-1431 EEKAEKLAREGNGQ
+1431 EERAEKLAREGNAQ
-1445 QQLMDL
+1445 QQLLDI

>member
-1 MSNVLQKIFGQI
+1 MN
-13 ETKEQFD
+13 
-20 ALRITIASPEEIL
+20 TIASPEEIL

-53 EQEGLFCQQIF
+53 EPEGLFCQQIF
-64 GPAKDYEC
+64 GPIKDYEC
-72 ACGKYKRIKY
+72 ACGKYKRIKF
-82 RGLICEKC
+82 RGVVCERC
-90 GVEVGSSSV
+90 GVEVGSSTV

-149 PGLTNLKQYDV
+149 PGLTSLKQYDV
-160 ISEDDYQAAIEEFG
+160 ISEDEYQKAIEEFG
-174 ADAFRVGIGA
+174 ADSFRVGIGA
-184 EGVREIIAGMDMGDE
+184 EGVRSIIANLDMGDE
-199 RTRLREEL
+199 RTRLRAEL
-207 AETKSE
+207 AETKSDA
-213 TKRRSLIKQLKLVE
+213 KRKGLIKQLKLVE
-227 AFLDSKTEPAW
+227 AFLESKTEPAW
-238 MLPDVIPVIPPEMR
+238 MLPDIIPVIPPDMR

-282 KFMEMHA
+282 RFIEMHA
-289 PDIIIRNEKRMLQ
+289 PEIIVRNEKRMLQ

-342 NMLGKRV
+342 NLLGKRV

-361 TLKLHQV
+361 SLKLHQV
-368 GLPKTMALELFKP
+368 GLPKAMALELFKP
-381 FVFSRLMTGGYANTL
+381 FVYSRLMTGGYANTL

-407 DIVWEMLEKVIYQH
+407 DVVWEILEDVIHQH
-421 PVLLNRAP
+421 PVLLNRQP
-429 TLHRLSL
+429 TLHRLSM

-463 DGDQMSV
+463 DGDQMAV

-481 ARTLMLA
+481 ARTLMLS

-496 NGDPMIVPSQDMVLG
+496 NGEPMIVPSQDMVLG

-516 LINGEHDE
+516 LINGEHTD
-524 KSPRFANMDEVKL
+524 KSPRFANMDEVKM

-549 IIARINGK
+549 IVARINGK
-557 TEKTTAGRMIL
+557 IYKTTAGRMIL

-573 KSENM
+573 KSDNM
-578 PFSLVNKV
+578 PFDLVNKV
-586 MPVSEIKALLA
+586 MPVGEIKALLA

-606 EMILLADAL
+606 AMILLADAL
-615 KNTGFEQAARSGI
+615 KDTGFEQAARSGI

-638 EEKKAMIAASE
+638 SEKKQIIEETE
-649 KTAEEIEDQYQN
+649 KAAEEIEQQYQN
-661 GLLSKGERYNKL
+661 GLLSGGEKHNKL
-673 VDLWQTTTDKLGDM
+673 IDLWQNTTDKIGDL
-687 AYAALGKSS
+687 AYAALEKNT
-696 GDQWNSVYMMALSGA
+696 GDKWNSVWMMAKSGA
-711 RGSKRQIQQLAGMR
+711 RGSKRQIQQVAGMR

-744 KEGLTMSE
+744 KEGLTMAE

-781 VELAQNTVITEHD
+781 VELSQNTVITEHD
-794 CGTSECIEAKP
+794 CGTDEYITAKP
-805 VYNGSKIEV
+805 VYQGSTLSV

-821 GRTAAEDIIDS
+821 GRTAAHDIVHPI
-832 KTKEVIVPKGE
+832 TKEVIVPAGE
-843 LITKAASKRINASD
+843 LVTKAAARKINESGLPSVD
-857 LKSAKVRSVLTCC
+857 VRSVLTCH

-883 SRNALVHVGEAV
+883 SRQALVHVGEAV

-919 VATAAESSFIEVAVP
+919 VASGGAESHYIEVPVSGTV
-934 KDEKAFIELQDV
+934 KLSG
-946 ETAVNS
+946 VNTIKNS
-952 NGRFVVMSRK
+952 AGR
-962 GHVVVKDGNR
+962 VVVLSRNG
-972 SELSKTALPYGA
+972 ELSIVDAKGENLYTTKLPYASMLIVNDGDTVEKGA
-984 LLVGKFAKSTDAF
+984 KV
-997 VVEASDKD
+997 
-1005 QSIKIAEWDA
+1005 AEWDPY
-1015 SATAIIAETD
+1015 SNTIIAEKD
-1025 GQVVY
+1025 GIVQFQ
-1030 NDLIENVSFQDEA
+1030 DLIENVSYQEEVDS
-1043 DAQTSIVS
+1043 TTGITS
-1051 RKVISWTGNTNKNLK
+1051 RKVINWKANTKKALN
-1066 PSIKLVDNK
+1066 PAITLVDEK
-1075 GDVIS
+1075 GQVIS

-1091 PTHSVL
+1091 PMYSILNVAN
-1097 GAKIIDKENIKRGDV
+1097 GATVSAGDV
-1112 IARIPVQAKG
+1112 LARIPVQTKRT
-1122 AGDITGGLPRVNE
+1122 GDITGGLPRVNE

-1143 NPALLSEIAG
+1143 NPALLAEIDG
-1153 TVELKE
+1153 TIELEDAKSK
-1159 IKNKMVI
+1159 IIVRIMP
-1166 TVESDPMQ
+1166 D
-1174 TIKDIDTEKRKV
+1174 
-1186 VVNDGAMVVK
+1186 DGTAP
-1196 GDVLV
+1196 
-1201 DKTDDQDAIRANQ
+1201 
-1214 DGKVYVYETTS
+1214 
-1225 IVDGQKQTRTTIDIC
+1225 
-1240 DYVEYPVA
+1240 VEYAVP
-1248 KGAKLLVRTGDIV
+1248 KGTNLLVRSGDIV
-1261 AKAEKLVDGDPVPQD
+1261 RKADKLVDGDPVPQD
-1276 ILRILGQK
+1276 ILRILGRK
-1284 ALSTFMVE
+1284 ALATFMVE

-1301 GVTINDKHIE
+1301 GVSINDKHIE

-1318 RRVEITDPGDTSFL
+1318 RRVEITNPGDTGFL
-1332 MGQVVDRVD
+1332 MGAVVDRVD
-1341 FEEENARVIRDGN
+1341 FEEENARVVHDGG
-1354 RPAKRSE
+1354 RPAEASQ

-1390 DAAISGS
+1390 DAAISGA

-1411 RLIPIGTGAYV
+1411 RLIPVGTGAYV
-1422 RRVREIARE
+1422 RRVREIAKE
-1431 EEKAEKLAREGNGQ
+1431 EEKAEKLAREGNAQ
-1445 QQLMDL
+1445 QQLLDI

>member
-1 MSNVLQKIFGQI
+1 MTNMLQKIFGQI

-45 INYHSMKP
+45 INYHSLKP
-53 EQEGLFCQQIF
+53 EAEGLFCQQIF
-64 GPAKDYEC
+64 GPVKDYEC
-72 ACGKYKRIKY
+72 ACGKYKRIKF
-82 RGLICEKC
+82 RGVVCERC
-90 GVEVGSSSV
+90 GVEVGPSSV

-160 ISEDDYQAAIEEFG
+160 ISEDEYQAAVEEFG
-174 ADAFRVGIGA
+174 ADAFQDGIGA
-184 EGVREIIAGMDMGDE
+184 EGVRSIIAGLDMGDE
-199 RTRLREEL
+199 RTRLRAEL

-213 TKRRSLIKQLKLVE
+213 AKRKAIVKQLKLVE
-227 AFLDSKTEPAW
+227 AFLDSKTDPAW
-238 MLPDVIPVIPPEMR
+238 MLPDIIPVIPPDMR

-282 KFMEMHA
+282 RFKEMNA
-289 PDIIIRNEKRMLQ
+289 PEIIIRNEKRMLQ

-361 TLKLHQV
+361 SLKLHQV
-368 GLPKTMALELFKP
+368 GLPKAMALELFKP
-381 FVFSRLMTGGYANTL
+381 FVFARLMAGDYANTL

-407 DIVWEMLEKVIYQH
+407 DIVWEILEKVIYQH

-481 ARTLMLA
+481 ARTLMLS

-496 NGDPMIVPSQDMVLG
+496 NGEPMIVPSQDMVLG
-511 VYYIS
+511 VFYIS
-516 LINGEHDE
+516 LMNGSVDE

-537 ALENKSITLHTP
+537 ALENKTITLHTP
-549 IIARINGK
+549 IVARINGK
-557 TEKTTAGRMIL
+557 RYETTAGRMIL

-573 KSENM
+573 KSDKM
-578 PFSLVNKV
+578 PFDLVNKV
-586 MPVSEIKALLA
+586 MPHGEIKKLLA
-597 TTYERCGDK
+597 ITYERCGDK
-606 EMILLADAL
+606 AMIMLADAL

-628 SIGYDDIVIP
+628 SIGFDDIVIP
-638 EEKKAMIAASE
+638 KEKSEMIANAN
-649 KTAEEIEDQYQN
+649 KAAAEIEKQYQN
-661 GLLSKGERYNKL
+661 GLLSGGERHNKL
-673 VDLWQTTTDKLGDM
+673 IDLWQKTTDELGDK
-687 AYAALGKSS
+687 AYEALGKTT
-696 GDQWNSVYMMALSGA
+696 GENWNSIYMMAVSKA
-711 RGSKRQIQQLAGMR
+711 RGSKGQIQQVAGMR

-744 KEGLTMSE
+744 KEGLTMAE

-763 MSDTALKTADAGY
+763 MSDTALKTAEAGY

-794 CGTSECIEAKP
+794 CGTTDFITAKP
-805 VYNGSKIEV
+805 VYQGSTLSV

-821 GRTAAEDIIDS
+821 GRTAAHDIVNPI
-832 KTKEVIVPKGE
+832 THEVIVPAGE
-843 LITKAASKRINASD
+843 LINKAAATKINDSGLPSVD
-857 LKSAKVRSVLTCC
+857 VRSVLTCH

-919 VATAAESSFIEVAVP
+919 IASGGAESHFIEMPVAGKLKLVGVNTITNSAGRVVVLSRNGEVAVV
-934 KDEKAFIELQDV
+934 D
-946 ETAVNS
+946 N
-952 NGRFVVMSRK
+952 K
-962 GHVVVKDGNR
+962 GATLF
-972 SELSKTALPYGA
+972 SCALPYASMLIKNDGD
-984 LLVGKFAKSTDAF
+984 T
-997 VVEASDKD
+997 VEKGE
-1005 QSIKIAEWDA
+1005 KVAEWDPY
-1015 SATAIIAETD
+1015 SNTIIAEKD
-1025 GQVVY
+1025 GIAQFK
-1030 NDLIENVSFQDEA
+1030 DLVENVSFQEEVDSM
-1043 DAQTSIVS
+1043 TGIVS
-1051 RKVISWTGNTNKNLK
+1051 RKVINWKTNTKKALS
-1066 PSIKLVDNK
+1066 PAITLVDEK
-1075 GDVIS
+1075 GNVIS
-1080 LGGKKVAEYLL
+1080 LGGKKIAEYML
-1091 PTHSVL
+1091 PTYSVL
-1097 GAKIIDKENIKRGDV
+1097 NVSNGDKVAAGD
-1112 IARIPVQAKG
+1112 ILARIPVQTKRTS
-1122 AGDITGGLPRVNE
+1122 DITGGLPRVEE

-1143 NPALLSEIAG
+1143 NPAILAEIDG
-1153 TVELKE
+1153 TVELEDSKSKIIIRIE
-1159 IKNKMVI
+1159 P
-1166 TVESDPMQ
+1166 E
-1174 TIKDIDTEKRKV
+1174 
-1186 VVNDGAMVVK
+1186 DGSVP
-1196 GDVLV
+1196 
-1201 DKTDDQDAIRANQ
+1201 
-1214 DGKVYVYETTS
+1214 
-1225 IVDGQKQTRTTIDIC
+1225 
-1240 DYVEYPVA
+1240 VEYAVA
-1248 KGAKLLVRTGDIV
+1248 KGTNLLVRSGDV
-1261 AKAEKLVDGDPVPQD
+1261 VRKADKLVDGDPVPQD

-1284 ALSTFMVE
+1284 ELAQFMVE
-1292 QIQQVYRLQ
+1292 QVQQVYRLQ
-1301 GVTINDKHIE
+1301 GVSINDKHIE

-1318 RRVEITDPGDTSFL
+1318 RRVEITNPGDTGFL

-1341 FEEENARVIRDGN
+1341 FEEENARVAHDGGKV
-1354 RPAKRSE
+1354 AEASQ

-1422 RRVREIARE
+1422 RRVRQIAKE
-1431 EEKAEKLAREGNGQ
+1431 EEKAEKLAREGGEQ
-1445 QQLMDL
+1445 QQLMNI

>member
-1 MSNVLQKIFGQI
+1 MTNMLQKIFGQI
-13 ETKEQFD
+13 ENKEQFD

-45 INYHSMKP
+45 INYHSLKP
-53 EQEGLFCQQIF
+53 EPEGLFCQQIF
-64 GPAKDYEC
+64 GPVKDYEC
-72 ACGKYKRIKY
+72 ACGKYKRIKF
-82 RGLICEKC
+82 RGVVCERC
-90 GVEVGSSSV
+90 GVEVGSSTV

-160 ISEDDYQAAIEEFG
+160 ISEDEYQNAVEEFG
-174 ADAFRVGIGA
+174 ADAFHVGIGA
-184 EGVREIIAGMDMGDE
+184 EGIRSIIANLDMGDE
-199 RTRLREEL
+199 RTRLRAEL

-213 TKRRSLIKQLKLVE
+213 AKRKALIKQLKLVE
-227 AFLDSKTEPAW
+227 AFLDSKTDPAW
-238 MLPDVIPVIPPEMR
+238 MLPDVIPVIPPDMR

-282 KFMEMHA
+282 RFMEMHA
-289 PDIIIRNEKRMLQ
+289 PEIIVRNEKRMLQ

-342 NMLGKRV
+342 NLLGKRV

-361 TLKLHQV
+361 SLKLHQV

-381 FVFSRLMTGGYANTL
+381 FVYARLLAGDYANTL

-407 DIVWEMLEKVIYQH
+407 DIVWEILEKVIYQH

-429 TLHRLSL
+429 SLHRLSM

-481 ARTLMLA
+481 ARTLMLS

-496 NGDPMIVPSQDMVLG
+496 NGEPMIVPSQDMVLG

-516 LINGEHDE
+516 LINGEHTE
-524 KSPRFANMDEVKL
+524 KSPRFANMDEVQL
-537 ALENKSITLHTP
+537 ALENKTITLHTP

-557 TEKTTAGRMIL
+557 TYKTTAGRMIL

-578 PFSLVNKV
+578 PFDLVNKV
-586 MPVSEIKALLA
+586 MPVKEIKALLA

-606 EMILLADAL
+606 ETILLADAL

-628 SIGYDDIVIP
+628 SIGFDDIVIP
-638 EEKKAMIAASE
+638 EEKKTLIAESE
-649 KTAEEIEDQYQN
+649 KAAEEIEEQYQN
-661 GLLSKGERYNKL
+661 GLLSGGERHNKL
-673 VDLWQTTTDKLGDM
+673 IDLWQKTTDKLGDL
-687 AYAALGKSS
+687 AYAALGKTT
-696 GDQWNSVYMMALSGA
+696 GDNWNSVLMMALSGA

-744 KEGLTMSE
+744 KEGLTMAE

-794 CGTSECIEAKP
+794 CGTTEYITAKP
-805 VYNGSKIEV
+805 VYQGSALSV
-814 PLGDVVL
+814 ALGDVVL
-821 GRTAAEDIIDS
+821 GRTAAHDIVHPI
-832 KTKEVIVPKGE
+832 TKEVIVPAGE
-843 LITKAASKRINASD
+843 LINKAAAKKINESGLPSVD
-857 LKSAKVRSVLTCC
+857 VRSVLTCC

-919 VATAAESSFIEVAVP
+919 VAAGGAESHFIEVPVSGTI
-934 KDEKAFIELQDV
+934 KLSG
-946 ETAVNS
+946 VNTIKNS
-952 NGRFVVMSRK
+952 AGRIVVLSRNG
-962 GHVVVKDGNR
+962 
-972 SELSKTALPYGA
+972 ELSVVDDNGEAQFTSSLPYASMLIVNDGDKVEKGA
-984 LLVGKFAKSTDAF
+984 KV
-997 VVEASDKD
+997 
-1005 QSIKIAEWDA
+1005 AEWDPY
-1015 SATAIIAETD
+1015 SNTIIAEKN
-1025 GQVVY
+1025 GIVQF
-1030 NDLIENVSFQDEA
+1030 NDLIENVSYQEEVDSM
-1043 DAQTSIVS
+1043 TGIVS
-1051 RKVISWTGNTNKNLK
+1051 RKVINWKANTKKALN
-1066 PSIKLVDNK
+1066 PAITLVNEK
-1075 GDVIS
+1075 GEILS
-1080 LGGKKVAEYLL
+1080 LGGKKIAEYLL
-1091 PTHSVL
+1091 PMYSILNVAN
-1097 GAKIIDKENIKRGDV
+1097 GATVAAGDV
-1112 IARIPVQAKG
+1112 LARIPVQSKRTS
-1122 AGDITGGLPRVNE
+1122 DITGGLPRVNE
-1135 LLEVRRPS
+1135 LLEVRRPA
-1143 NPALLSEIAG
+1143 NPALLAEIDG
-1153 TVELKE
+1153 TIELE
-1159 IKNKMVI
+1159 
-1166 TVESDPMQ
+1166 
-1174 TIKDIDTEKRKV
+1174 
-1186 VVNDGAMVVK
+1186 
-1196 GDVLV
+1196 
-1201 DKTDDQDAIRANQ
+1201 DAKSKI
-1214 DGKVYVYETTS
+1214 
-1225 IVDGQKQTRTTIDIC
+1225 IVRIVPDNGTAP
-1240 DYVEYPVA
+1240 VEYAVP
-1248 KGAKLLVRTGDIV
+1248 KGTNLLVRSGDV
-1261 AKAEKLVDGDPVPQD
+1261 VRKADKLVDGDPVPQD

-1284 ALSTFMVE
+1284 ALATFMVE

-1301 GVTINDKHIE
+1301 GVVINDKHIE

-1318 RRVEITDPGDTSFL
+1318 RRVEITNPGDTGFL

-1341 FEEENARVIRDGN
+1341 FEEENTRVIHDGGK
-1354 RPAKRSE
+1354 PAEASQ

-1390 DAAISGS
+1390 DAAISGA

-1422 RRVREIARE
+1422 RRVREIAKA
-1431 EEKAEKLAREGNGQ
+1431 EEKAEKLAREGGTQ
-1445 QQLMDL
+1445 QQLLDI

>member
-1 MSNVLQKIFGQI
+1 MTNMLQKIFGQI

-45 INYHSMKP
+45 INYHSLKP
-53 EQEGLFCQQIF
+53 EAEGLFCQQIF
-64 GPAKDYEC
+64 GPVKDYEC
-72 ACGKYKRIKY
+72 ACGKYKRIKF
-82 RGLICEKC
+82 RGVVCERC
-90 GVEVGSSSV
+90 NVEVGTSSV

-160 ISEDDYQAAIEEFG
+160 ISEDEYQAAVEEFG
-174 ADAFRVGIGA
+174 PDAFHVGIGA
-184 EGVREIIAGMDMGDE
+184 EGVRSIISNLDMGDE
-199 RTRLREEL
+199 RTRLRAEL
-207 AETKSE
+207 QETKSE
-213 TKRRSLIKQLKLVE
+213 AKRKALIKQLKLVE
-227 AFLDSKTEPAW
+227 AFLESKTDPAW
-238 MLPDVIPVIPPEMR
+238 MLPDIIPVIPPDMR

-276 RNNRLK
+276 RNYRLK
-282 KFMEMHA
+282 RFMEMHA
-289 PDIIIRNEKRMLQ
+289 PEIIVRNEKRMLQ

-361 TLKLHQV
+361 NLKLHQV

-381 FVFSRLMTGGYANTL
+381 FVYARLLAGDYANTL

-407 DIVWEMLEKVIYQH
+407 DIVWEILEKVIYQH

-429 TLHRLSL
+429 SLHRLSM

-481 ARTLMLA
+481 ARTLMLS

-496 NGDPMIVPSQDMVLG
+496 SGEPMIVPSQDMVLG

-516 LINGEHDE
+516 LINGEHTE
-524 KSPRFANMDEVKL
+524 KSPRFANMDEVQL
-537 ALENKSITLHTP
+537 ALENKTIGLHTP
-549 IIARINGK
+549 IVARINGK
-557 TEKTTAGRMIL
+557 IYKTTAGRMIL

-573 KSENM
+573 KKECM
-578 PFSLVNKV
+578 PFDLVNKV
-586 MPVSEIKALLA
+586 MPVKEIKALLA

-606 EMILLADAL
+606 DTILLADAL

-628 SIGYDDIVIP
+628 SIGFDDIVIP
-638 EEKKAMIAASE
+638 AEKQEMIANAE
-649 KTAEEIEDQYQN
+649 RAAEEIEQQYQN
-661 GLLSKGERYNKL
+661 GLLSGGERHNKL
-673 VDLWQTTTDKLGDM
+673 IDLWQKTTDKLGDL
-687 AYAALGKSS
+687 AYAALGKTS
-696 GDQWNSVYMMALSGA
+696 GDKWNSILMMALSGA
-711 RGSKRQIQQLAGMR
+711 RGSKTQIQQLAGMR

-781 VELAQNTVITEHD
+781 VGLVQNTVITEHD
-794 CGTSECIEAKP
+794 CGTSEYITAKP
-805 VYNGSKIEV
+805 IYQGSSLSV
-814 PLGDVVL
+814 ALGDIVL
-821 GRTAAEDIIDS
+821 GRTAANDIVHPI
-832 KTKEVIVPKGE
+832 TKEVIVPKGE
-843 LITKAASKRINASD
+843 LISKTLAKKINESGLPSVD
-857 LKSAKVRSVLTCC
+857 VRSVLTCC

-919 VATAAESSFIEVAVP
+919 IAAGGAESHFIEVPVAG
-934 KDEKAFIELQDV
+934 KIKLSG
-946 ETAVNS
+946 VNTIKNS
-952 NGRFVVMSRK
+952 AGR
-962 GHVVVKDGNR
+962 VVVLSRNG
-972 SELSKTALPYGA
+972 ELSVVDDKGAKLFSASLPYASMLIVNDGDAVEKGA
-984 LLVGKFAKSTDAF
+984 KV
-997 VVEASDKD
+997 
-1005 QSIKIAEWDA
+1005 AEWDPY
-1015 SATAIIAETD
+1015 SNTIIAEKD
-1025 GQVVY
+1025 GIVNF
-1030 NDLIENVSFQDEA
+1030 NDLVENVSYQEEV
-1043 DAQTSIVS
+1043 DAMTGIVS
-1051 RKVISWTGNTNKNLK
+1051 RKVINWKTNTKKALK
-1066 PSIKLVDNK
+1066 PAVTLVDEK
-1075 GDVIS
+1075 GNVLS
-1080 LGGKKVAEYLL
+1080 LGGKKIAEYLL
-1091 PTHSVL
+1091 PIYSVL
-1097 GAKIIDKENIKRGDV
+1097 NVANGDKVAAGD
-1112 IARIPVQAKG
+1112 ILARIPVQTKRTS
-1122 AGDITGGLPRVNE
+1122 DITGGLPRVNE
-1135 LLEVRRPS
+1135 LLEVRRPA
-1143 NPALLSEIAG
+1143 NPALLAEIDG
-1153 TVELKE
+1153 TVDLEDAKSKIIIRIE
-1159 IKNKMVI
+1159 P
-1166 TVESDPMQ
+1166 D
-1174 TIKDIDTEKRKV
+1174 
-1186 VVNDGAMVVK
+1186 DGTAP
-1196 GDVLV
+1196 
-1201 DKTDDQDAIRANQ
+1201 
-1214 DGKVYVYETTS
+1214 
-1225 IVDGQKQTRTTIDIC
+1225 
-1240 DYVEYPVA
+1240 VEYAVP
-1248 KGAKLLVRTGDIV
+1248 KGTNLLVRSGDTV
-1261 AKAEKLVDGDPVPQD
+1261 RKADKLVDGDPVPQD

-1284 ALSTFMVE
+1284 ALATFMVE

-1301 GVTINDKHIE
+1301 GVVINDKHIE

-1318 RRVEITDPGDTSFL
+1318 RRVEITNPGDTGFL
-1332 MGQVVDRVD
+1332 MGNVVDRVD
-1341 FEEENARVIRDGN
+1341 FEEENARVVRDGGK
-1354 RPAKRSE
+1354 PATASQ

-1422 RRVREIARE
+1422 RRVREIAKE
-1431 EEKAEKLAREGNGQ
+1431 EEKAERLAREGNAQ
-1445 QQLMDL
+1445 QQLLNI

>member
-1 MSNVLQKIFGQI
+1 MTNMLQKIFGQI

-45 INYHSMKP
+45 INYHSLKP
-53 EQEGLFCQQIF
+53 EPEGLFCQQIF
-64 GPAKDYEC
+64 GPVKDYEC
-72 ACGKYKRIKY
+72 ACGKYKRIKF
-82 RGLICEKC
+82 RGVVCERC
-90 GVEVGSSSV
+90 GVEVGSSTV

-149 PGLTNLKQYDV
+149 PGLTSLKQYDV
-160 ISEDDYQAAIEEFG
+160 ISEDEYQKAVEEFG
-174 ADAFRVGIGA
+174 ADSFHVGIGA
-184 EGVREIIAGMDMGDE
+184 EGVRSIIANLDMGDE
-199 RTRLREEL
+199 RTRLRAEL
-207 AETKSE
+207 AETKSDS
-213 TKRRSLIKQLKLVE
+213 KRKGLIKQLKLVE
-227 AFLDSKTEPAW
+227 AFLDSKTDPAW
-238 MLPDVIPVIPPEMR
+238 MLPDVIPVIPPDMR

-282 KFMEMHA
+282 RFIEMHA
-289 PDIIIRNEKRMLQ
+289 PEIIVRNEKRMLQ

-342 NMLGKRV
+342 NLLGKRV

-361 TLKLHQV
+361 SLKLHQV

-381 FVFSRLMTGGYANTL
+381 FVFARLMAGDYANTL

-407 DIVWEMLEKVIYQH
+407 EVVWEILEKVIHEH
-421 PVLLNRAP
+421 PVLLNRQP
-429 TLHRLSL
+429 TLHRLSM

-463 DGDQMSV
+463 DGDQMAV

-481 ARTLMLA
+481 ARTLMLS
-488 SNNVLSPA
+488 SNNILSPA
-496 NGDPMIVPSQDMVLG
+496 NGEPMIVPSQDMVLG

-516 LINGEHDE
+516 LINGEHTD
-524 KSPRFANMDEVKL
+524 KSPRFANMDEVKM

-549 IIARINGK
+549 IVARINGK
-557 TEKTTAGRMIL
+557 VYKTTAGRMIL

-578 PFSLVNKV
+578 PFDLVNKV
-586 MPVSEIKALLA
+586 MPVGEIKSLLA

-606 EMILLADAL
+606 ATILLADAL
-615 KNTGFEQAARSGI
+615 KDTGFEQAARSGI

-638 EEKKAMIAASE
+638 EEKKTIIEETE
-649 KTAEEIEDQYQN
+649 KAAEEINEQYQN
-661 GLLSKGERYNKL
+661 GLLSGGEKHNKL
-673 VDLWQTTTDKLGDM
+673 IDLWQNTTDKIGDL
-687 AYAALGKSS
+687 AYAALGKTT
-696 GDQWNSVYMMALSGA
+696 GDNWNSVLMMALSGA
-711 RGSKRQIQQLAGMR
+711 RGSKRQIQQVAGMR

-744 KEGLTMSE
+744 KEGLTMAE

-794 CGTSECIEAKP
+794 CGTTEYITAKP
-805 VYNGSKIEV
+805 VYQGSTLSV

-821 GRTAAEDIIDS
+821 GRTAAHDIVHPI
-832 KTKEVIVPKGE
+832 TKEVIVPAGE
-843 LITKAASKRINASD
+843 LVTKVAARKINESGLPSVD
-857 LKSAKVRSVLTCC
+857 VRSVLTCC

-883 SRNALVHVGEAV
+883 SRQALVHVGESV

-919 VATAAESSFIEVAVP
+919 VASGGAESHYIEVPVAGTI
-934 KDEKAFIELQDV
+934 KLNG
-946 ETAVNS
+946 VNTIKNS
-952 NGRFVVMSRK
+952 AGRIVVLSRNG
-962 GHVVVKDGNR
+962 
-972 SELSKTALPYGA
+972 ELSVVDDKGAKLFTTKLPYAAMMIVNDGDKVEKGA
-984 LLVGKFAKSTDAF
+984 KV
-997 VVEASDKD
+997 
-1005 QSIKIAEWDA
+1005 AEWDPYA
-1015 SATAIIAETD
+1015 NTIIAEKD
-1025 GQVVY
+1025 GIVQFQ
-1030 NDLIENVSFQDEA
+1030 DLIENVSYQEEVDS
-1043 DAQTSIVS
+1043 TTGIVS
-1051 RKVISWTGNTNKNLK
+1051 RKVINWKANTKKALN
-1066 PSIKLVDNK
+1066 PAITLVDDK
-1075 GDVIS
+1075 GQVIS
-1080 LGGKKVAEYLL
+1080 LGGKKIAEYLL
-1091 PTHSVL
+1091 PMYSILNVSN
-1097 GAKIIDKENIKRGDV
+1097 GATVAAGDV
-1112 IARIPVQAKG
+1112 LARIPVQTKRT
-1122 AGDITGGLPRVNE
+1122 GDITGGLPRVNE

-1143 NPALLSEIAG
+1143 NPALLAE
-1153 TVELKE
+1153 
-1159 IKNKMVI
+1159 
-1166 TVESDPMQ
+1166 
-1174 TIKDIDTEKRKV
+1174 
-1186 VVNDGAMVVK
+1186 
-1196 GDVLV
+1196 
-1201 DKTDDQDAIRANQ
+1201 
-1214 DGKVYVYETTS
+1214 
-1225 IVDGQKQTRTTIDIC
+1225 VDGTIELEDAKSKIIIRIMP
-1240 DYVEYPVA
+1240 DDGTAPVEYAVP
-1248 KGAKLLVRTGDIV
+1248 KGTNLLVRSGDV
-1261 AKAEKLVDGDPVPQD
+1261 VRKADKLVDGDPVPQD

-1284 ALSTFMVE
+1284 ALATFMVE

-1301 GVTINDKHIE
+1301 GVSINDKHIE

-1318 RRVEITDPGDTSFL
+1318 RRVEITNPGDTGFL

-1341 FEEENARVIRDGN
+1341 FEEENARVIRDGGK
-1354 RPAKRSE
+1354 PAEASQ

-1390 DAAISGS
+1390 DAAISGA

-1411 RLIPIGTGAYV
+1411 RLIPVGTGAYV
-1422 RRVREIARE
+1422 RRVREIAKE
-1431 EEKAEKLAREGNGQ
+1431 EEKAEKLAREGSSQ
-1445 QQLMDL
+1445 QQLLDI

>member
-1 MSNVLQKIFGQI
+1 MPHTARSFGALTLCEI

-53 EQEGLFCQQIF
+53 EPEGLFCQQIF
-64 GPAKDYEC
+64 GPIKDYEC
-72 ACGKYKRIKY
+72 ACGKYKRIKF
-82 RGLICEKC
+82 RGVVCERC
-90 GVEVGSSSV
+90 GVEVGSSTV

-149 PGLTNLKQYDV
+149 PGLTSLKQYDV
-160 ISEDDYQAAIEEFG
+160 ISEDEYQKAIEEFG
-174 ADAFRVGIGA
+174 ADSFRVGIGA
-184 EGVREIIAGMDMGDE
+184 EGVRSIIANLDMGDE
-199 RTRLREEL
+199 RTRLRAEL
-207 AETKSE
+207 AETKSDA
-213 TKRRSLIKQLKLVE
+213 KRKGLIKQLKLVE
-227 AFLDSKTEPAW
+227 AFLESKTEPAW
-238 MLPDVIPVIPPEMR
+238 MLPDIIPVIPPDMR

-282 KFMEMHA
+282 RFIEMHA
-289 PDIIIRNEKRMLQ
+289 PEIIVRNEKRMLQ

-342 NMLGKRV
+342 NLLGKRV

-361 TLKLHQV
+361 SLKLHQV
-368 GLPKTMALELFKP
+368 GLPKAMALELFKP
-381 FVFSRLMTGGYANTL
+381 FVYSRLMTGGYANTL

-407 DIVWEMLEKVIYQH
+407 DVVWEILEDVIHQH
-421 PVLLNRAP
+421 PVLLNRQP
-429 TLHRLSL
+429 TLHRLSM

-463 DGDQMSV
+463 DGDQMAV

-481 ARTLMLA
+481 ARTLMLS

-496 NGDPMIVPSQDMVLG
+496 NGEPMIVPSQDMVLG

-516 LINGEHDE
+516 LINGEHTD
-524 KSPRFANMDEVKL
+524 KSPRFANMDEVKM

-549 IIARINGK
+549 IVARINGK
-557 TEKTTAGRMIL
+557 IYKTTAGRMIL

-573 KSENM
+573 KSDNM
-578 PFSLVNKV
+578 PFDLVNKV
-586 MPVSEIKALLA
+586 MPVGEIKALLA

-606 EMILLADAL
+606 AMILLADAL
-615 KNTGFEQAARSGI
+615 KDTGFEQAARSGI

-638 EEKKAMIAASE
+638 SEKKQIIEETE
-649 KTAEEIEDQYQN
+649 KAAEEIEQQYQN
-661 GLLSKGERYNKL
+661 GLLSGGEKHNKL
-673 VDLWQTTTDKLGDM
+673 IDLWQNTTDKIGDL
-687 AYAALGKSS
+687 AYAALEKNT
-696 GDQWNSVYMMALSGA
+696 GDKWNSVWMMAKSGA
-711 RGSKRQIQQLAGMR
+711 RGSKRQIQQVAGMR

-744 KEGLTMSE
+744 KEGLTMAE

-781 VELAQNTVITEHD
+781 VELSQNTVITEHD
-794 CGTSECIEAKP
+794 CGTDEYITAKP
-805 VYNGSKIEV
+805 VYQGSTLSV

-821 GRTAAEDIIDS
+821 GRTAAHDIVHPI
-832 KTKEVIVPKGE
+832 TKEVIVPAGE
-843 LITKAASKRINASD
+843 LVTKAAARKINESGLPSVD
-857 LKSAKVRSVLTCC
+857 VRSVLTCH

-883 SRNALVHVGEAV
+883 SRQALVHVGEAV

-919 VATAAESSFIEVAVP
+919 VASGGAESHYIEVPVSGTV
-934 KDEKAFIELQDV
+934 KLSG
-946 ETAVNS
+946 VNTIKNS
-952 NGRFVVMSRK
+952 AGR
-962 GHVVVKDGNR
+962 VVVLSRNG
-972 SELSKTALPYGA
+972 ELSIVDAKGENLYTTKLPYASMLIVNDGDTVEKGA
-984 LLVGKFAKSTDAF
+984 KV
-997 VVEASDKD
+997 
-1005 QSIKIAEWDA
+1005 AEWDPY
-1015 SATAIIAETD
+1015 SNTIIAEKD
-1025 GQVVY
+1025 GIVQFQ
-1030 NDLIENVSFQDEA
+1030 DLIENVSYQEEVDS
-1043 DAQTSIVS
+1043 TTGITS
-1051 RKVISWTGNTNKNLK
+1051 RKVINWKANTKKALN
-1066 PSIKLVDNK
+1066 PAITLVDEK
-1075 GDVIS
+1075 GQVIS

-1091 PTHSVL
+1091 PMYSILNVAN
-1097 GAKIIDKENIKRGDV
+1097 GATVSAGDV
-1112 IARIPVQAKG
+1112 LARIPVQTKRT
-1122 AGDITGGLPRVNE
+1122 GDITGGLPRVNE

-1143 NPALLSEIAG
+1143 NPALLAEIDG
-1153 TVELKE
+1153 TIELEDAKSK
-1159 IKNKMVI
+1159 IIVRIMP
-1166 TVESDPMQ
+1166 D
-1174 TIKDIDTEKRKV
+1174 
-1186 VVNDGAMVVK
+1186 DGTAP
-1196 GDVLV
+1196 
-1201 DKTDDQDAIRANQ
+1201 
-1214 DGKVYVYETTS
+1214 
-1225 IVDGQKQTRTTIDIC
+1225 
-1240 DYVEYPVA
+1240 VEYAVP
-1248 KGAKLLVRTGDIV
+1248 KGTNLLVRSGDIV
-1261 AKAEKLVDGDPVPQD
+1261 RKADKLVDGDPVPQD
-1276 ILRILGQK
+1276 ILRILGRK
-1284 ALSTFMVE
+1284 ALATFMVE

-1301 GVTINDKHIE
+1301 GVSINDKHIE

-1318 RRVEITDPGDTSFL
+1318 RRVEITNPGDTGFL
-1332 MGQVVDRVD
+1332 MGAVVDRVD
-1341 FEEENARVIRDGN
+1341 FEEENARVVHDGG
-1354 RPAKRSE
+1354 RPAEASQ

-1390 DAAISGS
+1390 DAAISGA

-1411 RLIPIGTGAYV
+1411 RLIPVGTGAYV
-1422 RRVREIARE
+1422 RRVREIAKE
-1431 EEKAEKLAREGNGQ
+1431 EEKAEKLAREGNAQ
-1445 QQLMDL
+1445 QQLLDI

>member
-1 MSNVLQKIFGQI
+1 MSNMLQKIFGQI

-33 SWSHGEV
+33 SWSFGEV

-45 INYHSMKP
+45 INYHSLKP
-53 EQEGLFCQQIF
+53 EAEGLFCQQIF
-64 GPAKDYEC
+64 GPVKDYEC
-72 ACGKYKRIKY
+72 ACGKYKRIKF
-82 RGLICEKC
+82 RGVVCERC
-90 GVEVGSSSV
+90 GVEVGPSAV

-149 PGLTNLKQYDV
+149 PGLTNLKLYDV
-160 ISEDDYQAAIEEFG
+160 ISEDEYQAAVEEFG

-184 EGVREIIAGMDMGDE
+184 EGVRSIIENLDMGDE
-199 RTRLREEL
+199 RTRLRAEL
-207 AETKSE
+207 ADTKSE
-213 TKRRSLIKQLKLVE
+213 TKRKSIIKQLKLVE
-227 AFLDSKTEPAW
+227 AFLDSKTNPAW
-238 MLPDVIPVIPPEMR
+238 MMPDIIPVIPPDMR

-282 KFMEMHA
+282 RFVEMHA
-289 PDIIIRNEKRMLQ
+289 PDIIVRNEKRMLQ

-381 FVFSRLMTGGYANTL
+381 FVYARLLAGDYANTL

-407 DIVWEMLEKVIYQH
+407 DVVWEILEKVIYEH

-452 PLVCKGFNADF
+452 PLVCSGFNADF

-481 ARTLMLA
+481 ARTLMLS

-496 NGDPMIVPSQDMVLG
+496 NGAPMIVPSQDMVLG

-516 LINGEHDE
+516 LINGEHTD

-537 ALENKSITLHTP
+537 ALENKTITLHTP
-549 IIARINGK
+549 IVARINGK
-557 TEKTTAGRMIL
+557 TYKTTAGRMIL

-573 KSENM
+573 KSDNM
-578 PFSLVNKV
+578 PFDLVNKV
-586 MPVSEIKALLA
+586 MPRSAIKSLLA

-606 EMILLADAL
+606 AMILLADAL
-615 KNTGFEQAARSGI
+615 KDTGFEQAARSGI

-638 EEKKAMIAASE
+638 EEKKAMIAESE
-649 KTAEEIEDQYQN
+649 KIAEEIEEQYQN
-661 GLLSKGERYNKL
+661 GLLSGGERYNKL
-673 VDLWQTTTDKLGDM
+673 VDMWQKTTDKLGDM
-687 AYAALGKSS
+687 AYAALGKTT
-696 GDQWNSVYMMALSGA
+696 GDNWNSIHMMALSEA

-794 CGTSECIEAKP
+794 CGTTEFITAKP
-805 VYNGSKIEV
+805 VYQGSTLSV

-821 GRTAAEDIIDS
+821 GRTAAHDIVHPL
-832 KTKEVIVPKGE
+832 TKEVIVPAGE
-843 LITKAASKRINASD
+843 LITKAASKAINESGLPSVD
-857 LKSAKVRSVLTCC
+857 VRSVLTCC

-919 VATAAESSFIEVAVP
+919 IAAGGTDSHFIEVPVAGRI
-934 KDEKAFIELQDV
+934 KLIG
-946 ETAVNS
+946 VNTIKNS
-952 NGRFVVMSRK
+952 AGR
-962 GHVVVKDGNR
+962 VVVLSRNGKIAIVDDADK
-972 SELSKTALPYGA
+972 ELFSCALPYASMLIVNDGDSVEKGA
-984 LLVGKFAKSTDAF
+984 KV
-997 VVEASDKD
+997 
-1005 QSIKIAEWDA
+1005 AEWDPY
-1015 SATAIIAETD
+1015 SNTIIAEAD
-1025 GQVVY
+1025 GTVNY
-1030 NDLIENVSFQDEA
+1030 NDLVENVSFQEEVDSM
-1043 DAQTSIVS
+1043 TGIVS
-1051 RKVISWTGNTNKNLK
+1051 RKVINWKTNTKKALK
-1066 PSIKLVDNK
+1066 PAVTLVDASGN
-1075 GDVIS
+1075 VIN
-1080 LGGKKVAEYLL
+1080 LGGKKIAEYLL
-1091 PTHSVL
+1091 PIYSILNV
-1097 GAKIIDKENIKRGDV
+1097 ANGDTV
-1112 IARIPVQAKG
+1112 RAGDILARIPVQTKRT
-1122 AGDITGGLPRVNE
+1122 GDITGGLPRVNE
-1135 LLEVRRPS
+1135 LLEVRRPT
-1143 NPALLSEIAG
+1143 NPALLAEIDG
-1153 TVELKE
+1153 TVDLEDAKSKIIIRIE
-1159 IKNKMVI
+1159 P
-1166 TVESDPMQ
+1166 T
-1174 TIKDIDTEKRKV
+1174 
-1186 VVNDGAMVVK
+1186 DGTAP
-1196 GDVLV
+1196 
-1201 DKTDDQDAIRANQ
+1201 
-1214 DGKVYVYETTS
+1214 
-1225 IVDGQKQTRTTIDIC
+1225 
-1240 DYVEYPVA
+1240 VEYAVP
-1248 KGAKLLVRTGDIV
+1248 KGTNLLVRSGDMV
-1261 AKAEKLVDGDPVPQD
+1261 KKADKLVDGDPVPQD

-1284 ALSTFMVE
+1284 ALATFMVD

-1318 RRVEITDPGDTSFL
+1318 RRVEITNPGDTGFL

-1341 FEEENARVIRDGN
+1341 FEEENARVARDGG
-1354 RPAKRSE
+1354 RIAEASQ

-1422 RRVREIARE
+1422 RRVREIAKE
-1431 EEKAEKLAREGNGQ
+1431 EEKAERLAREGNAQ
-1445 QQLMDL
+1445 QQLLDI

>member
-1 MSNVLQKIFGQI
+1 MSNMLQKIFGQI

-33 SWSHGEV
+33 SWSFGEV

-45 INYHSMKP
+45 INYHSLKP
-53 EQEGLFCQQIF
+53 EAEGLFCQQIF
-64 GPAKDYEC
+64 GPVKDYEC
-72 ACGKYKRIKY
+72 ACGKYKRIKF
-82 RGLICEKC
+82 RGVVCERC
-90 GVEVGSSSV
+90 GVEVGPSAV

-149 PGLTNLKQYDV
+149 PGLTNLKLYDV
-160 ISEDDYQAAIEEFG
+160 ISEDEYQAAVEEFG

-184 EGVREIIAGMDMGDE
+184 EGVRTIIENLDMGDE
-199 RTRLREEL
+199 RTRLRAEL
-207 AETKSE
+207 ADTKSE
-213 TKRRSLIKQLKLVE
+213 TKRKSIIKQLKLVE
-227 AFLDSKTEPAW
+227 AFLDSKTNPAW
-238 MLPDVIPVIPPEMR
+238 MMPDIIPVIPPDMR

-282 KFMEMHA
+282 RFMEMHA
-289 PDIIIRNEKRMLQ
+289 PDIIVRNEKRMLQ

-381 FVFSRLMTGGYANTL
+381 FVYARLLAGDYANTL

-407 DIVWEMLEKVIYQH
+407 DVVWEILEKVIYEH

-452 PLVCKGFNADF
+452 PLVCSGFNADF

-481 ARTLMLA
+481 ARTLMLS

-496 NGDPMIVPSQDMVLG
+496 NGAPMVVPSQDMVLG

-516 LINGEHDE
+516 LINGEHTD

-537 ALENKSITLHTP
+537 ALENKTITLHTP
-549 IIARINGK
+549 IVARINGK
-557 TEKTTAGRMIL
+557 TYKTTAGRMIL

-573 KSENM
+573 KSDNM
-578 PFSLVNKV
+578 PFDLVNKV
-586 MPVSEIKALLA
+586 MPRSAIKSLLA

-606 EMILLADAL
+606 AMILLADAL
-615 KNTGFEQAARSGI
+615 KDTGFEQAARSGI

-638 EEKKAMIAASE
+638 EEKKAMIAESE
-649 KTAEEIEDQYQN
+649 KIAEEIEEQYQN
-661 GLLSKGERYNKL
+661 GLLSGGERYNKL
-673 VDLWQTTTDKLGDM
+673 VDMWQKTTDKLGDM
-687 AYAALGKSS
+687 AYAALGKTT
-696 GDQWNSVYMMALSGA
+696 GDNWNSIHMMALSEA

-794 CGTSECIEAKP
+794 CGTTEFITAKP
-805 VYNGSKIEV
+805 VYQGSTLSV

-821 GRTAAEDIIDS
+821 GRTAAHDVVHPI
-832 KTKEVIVPKGE
+832 TKEVIVPAGE
-843 LITKAASKRINASD
+843 LITKAASKAINESGLPSVD
-857 LKSAKVRSVLTCC
+857 VRSVLTCC

-919 VATAAESSFIEVAVP
+919 IAAGGTDSHFIEVPVAG
-934 KDEKAFIELQDV
+934 KIKLSG
-946 ETAVNS
+946 VNTIKNS
-952 NGRFVVMSRK
+952 AGR
-962 GHVVVKDGNR
+962 VVVLSRNGKVAIVDDEGK
-972 SELSKTALPYGA
+972 ELFSCALPYASMLIVNDGDTVEKGA
-984 LLVGKFAKSTDAF
+984 KV
-997 VVEASDKD
+997 
-1005 QSIKIAEWDA
+1005 AEWDPY
-1015 SATAIIAETD
+1015 SNTIIAEAD
-1025 GQVVY
+1025 GTVNY
-1030 NDLIENVSFQDEA
+1030 NDLIENVSFQEEVDSM
-1043 DAQTSIVS
+1043 TGIVS
-1051 RKVISWTGNTNKNLK
+1051 RKVINWKTNTKKALK
-1066 PSIKLVDNK
+1066 PAVTLVDASGK
-1075 GDVIS
+1075 VIN
-1080 LGGKKVAEYLL
+1080 LGGKKIAEYLL
-1091 PTHSVL
+1091 PIYSILNV
-1097 GAKIIDKENIKRGDV
+1097 ANGDTV
-1112 IARIPVQAKG
+1112 HAGDILARIPVQTKRT
-1122 AGDITGGLPRVNE
+1122 GDITGGLPRVNE
-1135 LLEVRRPS
+1135 LLEVRRPT
-1143 NPALLSEIAG
+1143 NPALLAEI
-1153 TVELKE
+1153 
-1159 IKNKMVI
+1159 
-1166 TVESDPMQ
+1166 
-1174 TIKDIDTEKRKV
+1174 
-1186 VVNDGAMVVK
+1186 DG
-1196 GDVLV
+1196 
-1201 DKTDDQDAIRANQ
+1201 
-1214 DGKVYVYETTS
+1214 
-1225 IVDGQKQTRTTIDIC
+1225 TIDLEDAKSKIIIRIEPA
-1240 DYVEYPVA
+1240 DGSAPVEYAVP
-1248 KGAKLLVRTGDIV
+1248 KGTNLLVRSGDTV
-1261 AKAEKLVDGDPVPQD
+1261 KKADKLVDGDPVPQD

-1284 ALSTFMVE
+1284 ALATFMVD

-1318 RRVEITDPGDTSFL
+1318 RRVEITNPGDTGFL

-1341 FEEENARVIRDGN
+1341 FEEENARVARDGG
-1354 RPAKRSE
+1354 RVAEASQ

-1422 RRVREIARE
+1422 RRVREIAKE
-1431 EEKAEKLAREGNGQ
+1431 EEKAERLAREGNTQ
-1445 QQLMDL
+1445 QQLLDI

>member
-1 MSNVLQKIFGQI
+1 MSNMLQKIFGQI

-53 EQEGLFCQQIF
+53 EAEGLFCQQIF
-64 GPAKDYEC
+64 GPVKDYEC
-72 ACGKYKRIKY
+72 ACGKYKRIKF
-82 RGLICEKC
+82 RGVVCERC
-90 GVEVGSSSV
+90 GVEVGSASV

-149 PGLTNLKQYDV
+149 SGLTNLKQYDV
-160 ISEDDYQAAIEEFG
+160 ISEDEYQAAVEEFG
-174 ADAFRVGIGA
+174 ADAFHVGIGA
-184 EGVREIIAGMDMGDE
+184 EGVRSIIANLDMGDE
-199 RTRLREEL
+199 RTRLRAEL
-207 AETKSE
+207 SETKSE
-213 TKRRSLIKQLKLVE
+213 AKRKALIKQLKLVE
-227 AFLDSKTEPAW
+227 AFLDSKTDPAW
-238 MLPDVIPVIPPEMR
+238 MMPDIIPVIPPDMR

-282 KFMEMHA
+282 RFMEMHA

-381 FVFSRLMTGGYANTL
+381 FVFSRLLTGDHANTL

-407 DIVWEMLEKVIYQH
+407 DIVWEILEKVIHEH

-481 ARTLMLA
+481 ARTLMLS

-496 NGDPMIVPSQDMVLG
+496 NGEPMIVPSQDMVLG

-516 LINGEHDE
+516 LINGEHTE
-524 KSPRFANMDEVKL
+524 KSPRFANMDEVQL
-537 ALENKSITLHTP
+537 ALDNKSITLHTP
-549 IIARINGK
+549 IVARINGK
-557 TEKTTAGRMIL
+557 TYKTTAGRMIL

-573 KSENM
+573 KSDNM
-578 PFSLVNKV
+578 PFDLVNKV
-586 MPVSEIKALLA
+586 MPVKEIKALLA

-606 EMILLADAL
+606 ETILLADAL

-638 EEKKAMIAASE
+638 EEKDAMLDETRNVA
-649 KTAEEIEDQYQN
+649 KEIEDQYQN
-661 GLLSKGERYNKL
+661 GLLSGGERHNKL
-673 VDLWQTTTDKLGDM
+673 IDLWQKTTDKLGDM
-687 AYAALGKSS
+687 AYAALGKTS
-696 GDQWNSVYMMALSGA
+696 GDNWNSVLMMALSGA

-732 GSIIEVPIISNF
+732 GSIIEVPITSNF
-744 KEGLTMSE
+744 KEGLTMAE

-794 CGTSECIEAKP
+794 CGTAEFITAKP
-805 VYNGSKIEV
+805 VYQGSTLSV
-814 PLGDVVL
+814 ALGDVVL
-821 GRTAAEDIIDS
+821 GRTAAHDIVHPI
-832 KTKEVIVPKGE
+832 TKEVIVPAGE
-843 LITKAASKRINASD
+843 LITKAAAKKINDSGLPSVD
-857 LKSAKVRSVLTCC
+857 VRSVLTCC

-919 VATAAESSFIEVAVP
+919 IAAGGAESHFIEVPVAGRIKLDGVNTIKNSAGRIVVLSRNGKLAVVD
-934 KDEKAFIELQDV
+934 DEGKELF
-946 ETAVNS
+946 S
-952 NGRFVVMSRK
+952 S
-962 GHVVVKDGNR
+962 
-972 SELSKTALPYGA
+972 SLPYASMLIVNDGDSVEKGA
-984 LLVGKFAKSTDAF
+984 KV
-997 VVEASDKD
+997 
-1005 QSIKIAEWDA
+1005 AEWDPY
-1015 SATAIIAETD
+1015 SNTIIAEKD
-1025 GQVVY
+1025 GIVNY
-1030 NDLIENVSFQDEA
+1030 NDLVENVSYQEEVDSM
-1043 DAQTSIVS
+1043 TGIVS
-1051 RKVISWTGNTNKNLK
+1051 RKVINWKTNTKKALK
-1066 PSIKLVDNK
+1066 PAITLVDASGN
-1075 GDVIS
+1075 VIN
-1080 LGGKKVAEYLL
+1080 LGGKRIAEYLL
-1091 PTHSVL
+1091 PIYSVL
-1097 GAKIIDKENIKRGDV
+1097 NVANGDTV
-1112 IARIPVQAKG
+1112 VAGDILARIPVQAKRT
-1122 AGDITGGLPRVNE
+1122 GDITGGLPRVNE
-1135 LLEVRRPS
+1135 LLEVRRPT
-1143 NPALLSEIAG
+1143 NPALLAEIDG
-1153 TVELKE
+1153 IVELEDSKSK
-1159 IKNKMVI
+1159 II
-1166 TVESDPMQ
+1166 IRIDPDNG
-1174 TIKDIDTEKRKV
+1174 T
-1186 VVNDGAMVVK
+1186 AP
-1196 GDVLV
+1196 
-1201 DKTDDQDAIRANQ
+1201 
-1214 DGKVYVYETTS
+1214 
-1225 IVDGQKQTRTTIDIC
+1225 
-1240 DYVEYPVA
+1240 VEYAVP
-1248 KGAKLLVRTGDIV
+1248 KGTNLLVRSGDTV
-1261 AKAEKLVDGDPVPQD
+1261 RKADKLVDGDPVPQD

-1284 ALSTFMVE
+1284 ALATFMVE

-1301 GVTINDKHIE
+1301 GVVINDKHIE

-1318 RRVEITDPGDTSFL
+1318 RRVEITAPGDTGFL

-1341 FEEENARVIRDGN
+1341 FEEENARVARDGGKQ
-1354 RPAKRSE
+1354 AEASQ

-1431 EEKAEKLAREGNGQ
+1431 EERAEKLAREGNAQ
-1445 QQLMDL
+1445 QQLLDI

>member
-1 MSNVLQKIFGQI
+1 MSNMLQKIFGQI

-53 EQEGLFCQQIF
+53 EAEGLFCQQIF
-64 GPAKDYEC
+64 GPVKDYEC
-72 ACGKYKRIKY
+72 ACGKYKRIKF
-82 RGLICEKC
+82 RGVVCERC

-160 ISEDDYQAAIEEFG
+160 ISEDEYQAAVEEFG
-174 ADAFRVGIGA
+174 ADAFHVGIGA
-184 EGVREIIAGMDMGDE
+184 EGVRSIIANLDMGDE
-199 RTRLREEL
+199 RTRLRAEL
-207 AETKSE
+207 SETKSE
-213 TKRRSLIKQLKLVE
+213 AKRKALIKQLKLVE

-238 MLPDVIPVIPPEMR
+238 MMPDIIPVIPPDMR

-282 KFMEMHA
+282 RFMEMHA
-289 PDIIIRNEKRMLQ
+289 PEIIVRNEKRMLQ

-381 FVFSRLMTGGYANTL
+381 FVFARLMAGDYANTI

-407 DIVWEMLEKVIYQH
+407 DVVWEILEKVIHEH

-452 PLVCKGFNADF
+452 PLVCAGFNADF

-481 ARTLMLA
+481 ARTLMLS

-496 NGDPMIVPSQDMVLG
+496 NGAPMIVPSQDMVLG

-537 ALENKSITLHTP
+537 ALENKTITLHTP
-549 IIARINGK
+549 IVARINGK
-557 TEKTTAGRMIL
+557 TYQTTAGRMIL

-573 KSENM
+573 KSDKM
-578 PFSLVNKV
+578 DFDLVNKV
-586 MPVSEIKALLA
+586 MPVKEIKALLA

-606 EMILLADAL
+606 AMILLADAL
-615 KNTGFEQAARSGI
+615 KDTGFEQAARSGI

-638 EEKKAMIAASE
+638 EEKKAIIAESE
-649 KTAEEIEDQYQN
+649 AAAQEIEEQYQN
-661 GLLSKGERYNKL
+661 GLLSGGERYNKL
-673 VDLWQTTTDKLGDM
+673 VDMWQKTTDKLGDM
-687 AYAALGKSS
+687 AYAALGKST
-696 GDQWNSVYMMALSGA
+696 GDNWNSVYMMALSGA

-725 GMMQKPD
+725 GMMAKPD
-732 GSIIEVPIISNF
+732 GSIIEVPIVSNF
-744 KEGLTMSE
+744 KEGLTMAE

-794 CGTSECIEAKP
+794 CGTTEFITAKP
-805 VYNGSKIEV
+805 VYQGSTLSV
-814 PLGDVVL
+814 ALGDVVL
-821 GRTAAEDIIDS
+821 GRTAAHDIIHPI
-832 KTKEVIVPKGE
+832 TKEVIVPAGE
-843 LITKAASKRINASD
+843 LITKAASKAINESGLPSVD
-857 LKSAKVRSVLTCC
+857 VRSVLTCC

-919 VATAAESSFIEVAVP
+919 VAAGGAESHFIEVPVSGTI
-934 KDEKAFIELQDV
+934 KLSGVNTIKNSSGRIVVLSRNGKLLVVDDEGKELFS
-946 ETAVNS
+946 S
-952 NGRFVVMSRK
+952 N
-962 GHVVVKDGNR
+962 
-972 SELSKTALPYGA
+972 LPYASMLIVNEGDKVEKGA
-984 LLVGKFAKSTDAF
+984 KV
-997 VVEASDKD
+997 
-1005 QSIKIAEWDA
+1005 AEWDPY
-1015 SATAIIAETD
+1015 SNTIIAEKD
-1025 GQVVY
+1025 GIVNF
-1030 NDLIENVSFQDEA
+1030 NDLVENVSYQEEVDSM
-1043 DAQTSIVS
+1043 TGIVS
-1051 RKVISWTGNTNKNLK
+1051 RKVINWKTNTKKALK
-1066 PSIKLVDNK
+1066 PAVTLVDDK
-1075 GDVIS
+1075 GNVIS
-1080 LGGKKVAEYLL
+1080 VGGKKIAEYLL
-1091 PTHSVL
+1091 PIYSVL
-1097 GAKIIDKENIKRGDV
+1097 NVANGDKVVAGD
-1112 IARIPVQAKG
+1112 ILARIPVQTKRT
-1122 AGDITGGLPRVNE
+1122 GDITGGLPRVNE
-1135 LLEVRRPS
+1135 LLEVRRPT
-1143 NPALLSEIAG
+1143 NPALLAEVDG
-1153 TVELKE
+1153 TVELEDAKSKIIIRIE
-1159 IKNKMVI
+1159 P
-1166 TVESDPMQ
+1166 T
-1174 TIKDIDTEKRKV
+1174 
-1186 VVNDGAMVVK
+1186 DGTAP
-1196 GDVLV
+1196 
-1201 DKTDDQDAIRANQ
+1201 
-1214 DGKVYVYETTS
+1214 
-1225 IVDGQKQTRTTIDIC
+1225 
-1240 DYVEYPVA
+1240 VEYAVP
-1248 KGAKLLVRTGDIV
+1248 KGTNLLVRSGDTV
-1261 AKAEKLVDGDPVPQD
+1261 RKAEKLVDGDPVPQD

-1284 ALSTFMVE
+1284 ALATFMVD

-1301 GVTINDKHIE
+1301 GVVINDKHIE

-1318 RRVEITDPGDTSFL
+1318 RRVEITNPGDTGFL

-1341 FEEENARVIRDGN
+1341 FEEENARVARDGG
-1354 RPAKRSE
+1354 RVAEASQ

-1422 RRVREIARE
+1422 RRVREIAKE

-1445 QQLMDL
+1445 QQLLDI

>member
-1 MSNVLQKIFGQI
+1 MTNMLQKIFGQI

-45 INYHSMKP
+45 INYHSLKP
-53 EQEGLFCQQIF
+53 EPEGLFCQQIF
-64 GPAKDYEC
+64 GPVKDYEC
-72 ACGKYKRIKY
+72 ACGKYKRIKF
-82 RGLICEKC
+82 RGVVCERC

-160 ISEDDYQAAIEEFG
+160 ISEDEYQAAVEEFG
-174 ADAFRVGIGA
+174 ADAFHVGIGA
-184 EGVREIIAGMDMGDE
+184 EGVRSIIANLDMGDE
-199 RTRLREEL
+199 RTRLRAEL

-213 TKRRSLIKQLKLVE
+213 AKRKSIIKQLKLVE
-227 AFLDSKTEPAW
+227 SFLESKTDPAW
-238 MLPDVIPVIPPEMR
+238 MLPDVIPVIPPDMR

-282 KFMEMHA
+282 RFQEMHA
-289 PDIIIRNEKRMLQ
+289 PEIIVRNEKRMLQ

-342 NMLGKRV
+342 NLLGKRV

-368 GLPKTMALELFKP
+368 GLPKVMALDLFKP
-381 FVFSRLMTGGYANTL
+381 FVYARLLAGDYANTL

-407 DIVWEMLEKVIYQH
+407 DIVWEILEKVIHEH

-481 ARTLMLA
+481 ARTLMLS

-496 NGDPMIVPSQDMVLG
+496 NGEPMIVPSQDMVLG
-511 VYYIS
+511 VFYIS
-516 LINGEHDE
+516 LMNGTVNE
-524 KSPRFANMDEVKL
+524 KSPRFANMDEVKM
-537 ALENKSITLHTP
+537 ALENKDITLHTP
-549 IIARINGK
+549 IVARINGK
-557 TEKTTAGRMIL
+557 RYETTAGRMIL

-573 KSENM
+573 KSDKM
-578 PFSLVNKV
+578 PFDLVNKV
-586 MPVSEIKALLA
+586 MPYGEIKKLLA
-597 TTYERCGDK
+597 ITYERCGDK
-606 EMILLADAL
+606 AMIMLADAL

-628 SIGYDDIVIP
+628 SIGFDDIVIP
-638 EEKKAMIAASE
+638 KEKGEMIANAN
-649 KTAEEIEDQYQN
+649 KAAAEIEKQYQG
-661 GLLSKGERYNKL
+661 GLLSGGERHNKL
-673 VDLWQTTTDKLGDM
+673 IDLWQKTTDELGDK
-687 AYAALGKSS
+687 AYEALGKTE
-696 GDQWNSVYMMALSGA
+696 GENWNSIYMMAVSKA
-711 RGSKRQIQQLAGMR
+711 RGSKGQIQQVAGMR

-744 KEGLTMSE
+744 KEGLTMAE

-763 MSDTALKTADAGY
+763 MSDTALKTAEAGY

-794 CGTSECIEAKP
+794 CGTSDFITAKP
-805 VYNGSKIEV
+805 VYQGSTLSV

-821 GRTAAEDIIDS
+821 GRTAAHDIVHPL
-832 KTKEVIVPKGE
+832 TREVIVPAGE
-843 LITKAASKRINASD
+843 LITKAAANQINDSGLPSVD
-857 LKSAKVRSVLTCC
+857 VRSVLTCH
-870 SDGLCAKCYGMDL
+870 SDGLCAQCYGMDL

-919 VATAAESSFIEVAVP
+919 IASGGAENHFIEMPVAGTLKLSGVNT
-934 KDEKAFIELQDV
+934 I
-946 ETAVNS
+946 TNS
-952 NGRFVVMSRK
+952 NGR
-962 GHVVVKDGNR
+962 VVVLSRNGEVAVVDNKGK
-972 SELSKTALPYGA
+972 ELFSCALPYASMLIKNDGD
-984 LLVGKFAKSTDAF
+984 K
-997 VVEASDKD
+997 VEKGDKV
-1005 QSIKIAEWDA
+1005 AEWDPY
-1015 SATAIIAETD
+1015 SNTIIAEKD
-1025 GQVVY
+1025 GIVQFK
-1030 NDLIENVSFQDEA
+1030 DLIENVSVQEEVDSM
-1043 DAQTSIVS
+1043 TGIVS
-1051 RKVISWTGNTNKNLK
+1051 HKVINWKTNTKKALS
-1066 PSIKLVDNK
+1066 PAITLVDEK
-1075 GDVIS
+1075 GNVIS
-1080 LGGKKVAEYLL
+1080 LGGKKIAEYML
-1091 PTHSVL
+1091 PTYSVL
-1097 GAKIIDKENIKRGDV
+1097 NVANGDKVVAGD
-1112 IARIPVQAKG
+1112 ILARIPVQTKKTS
-1122 AGDITGGLPRVNE
+1122 DITGGLPRVEE

-1143 NPALLSEIAG
+1143 TPALLAEIDG
-1153 TVELKE
+1153 TVELEDSKSKIIIRIE
-1159 IKNKMVI
+1159 
-1166 TVESDPMQ
+1166 P
-1174 TIKDIDTEKRKV
+1174 
-1186 VVNDGAMVVK
+1186 NDGTAP
-1196 GDVLV
+1196 
-1201 DKTDDQDAIRANQ
+1201 
-1214 DGKVYVYETTS
+1214 
-1225 IVDGQKQTRTTIDIC
+1225 
-1240 DYVEYPVA
+1240 VEYAVP
-1248 KGAKLLVRTGDIV
+1248 KGTNLLVRSGDTV
-1261 AKAEKLVDGDPVPQD
+1261 RKAEKLVDGDPVPQD

-1284 ALSTFMVE
+1284 ELAQFMVE
-1292 QIQQVYRLQ
+1292 QVQQVYRLQ
-1301 GVTINDKHIE
+1301 GVSINDKHIE

-1318 RRVEITDPGDTSFL
+1318 RRVEITNPGDTGFL

-1341 FEEENARVIRDGN
+1341 FEEENARVAHDGG
-1354 RPAKRSE
+1354 RVAEASQ

-1390 DAAISGS
+1390 DAAISGA

-1422 RRVREIARE
+1422 RRVRQIAKD
-1431 EEKAEKLAREGNGQ
+1431 EEKAEKLAREGGEQ
-1445 QQLMDL
+1445 QQLLDI

>member
-1 MSNVLQKIFGQI
+1 MLQKIFGQI

-53 EQEGLFCQQIF
+53 EAEGLFCQQIF
-64 GPAKDYEC
+64 GPVKDYEC
-72 ACGKYKRIKY
+72 ACGKYKRIKF
-82 RGLICEKC
+82 RGVVFERC
-90 GVEVGSSSV
+90 GVEVGSSAV

-160 ISEDDYQAAIEEFG
+160 ISEDEYQSAVEEFG

-184 EGVREIIAGMDMGDE
+184 EGVRNIIANLDMGDE
-199 RTRLREEL
+199 RTRLRAEL
-207 AETKSE
+207 SETKSE
-213 TKRRSLIKQLKLVE
+213 AKRKGIIKQLKLVE
-227 AFLDSKTEPAW
+227 SFLDSKTEPAW
-238 MLPDVIPVIPPEMR
+238 MLPDIIPVIPPDMR

-282 KFMEMHA
+282 RFMEMHA

-381 FVFSRLMTGGYANTL
+381 FVFARLMAGDYANTL

-407 DIVWEMLEKVIYQH
+407 DVVWEILEKVIHEH

-429 TLHRLSL
+429 SLHRLSL

-481 ARTLMLA
+481 ARTLMLS

-496 NGDPMIVPSQDMVLG
+496 NGEPMIVPSQDMVLG

-524 KSPRFANMDEVKL
+524 KSPRFATMDEVQL

-549 IIARINGK
+549 IVARIKGK
-557 TEKTTAGRMIL
+557 TYKTTAGRMIL

-573 KSENM
+573 DSDNM
-578 PFSLVNKV
+578 PFDLVNKV
-586 MPVSEIKALLA
+586 MPVKEIKSLLA

-606 EMILLADAL
+606 AMIMLADAL

-638 EEKKAMIAASE
+638 EEKKTMIAESE
-649 KTAEEIEDQYQN
+649 HAAAEIEEQYQN
-661 GLLSKGERYNKL
+661 GLLSGGERYNKL
-673 VDLWQTTTDKLGDM
+673 IDLWQKTTDKLGDM

-732 GSIIEVPIISNF
+732 GSIIEVPIVSNF

-781 VELAQNTVITEHD
+781 VELSQNTVITEHD
-794 CGTSECIEAKP
+794 CGTTDFITAKP
-805 VYNGSKIEV
+805 VYQGSTLSV
-814 PLGDVVL
+814 ALGDVVL
-821 GRTAAEDIIDS
+821 GRTAAHDVVHPI
-832 KTKEVIVPKGE
+832 TKEVIVPAGE
-843 LITKAASKRINASD
+843 LITKAAAKQINESGLPSVD
-857 LKSAKVRSVLTCC
+857 VRSVLTCC

-895 GVIAGQSIGE
+895 GVVAGQSIGE

-919 VATAAESSFIEVAVP
+919 IAAGGAESHFIEVPVSGTI
-934 KDEKAFIELQDV
+934 KLSG
-946 ETAVNS
+946 VNTIKNS
-952 NGRFVVMSRK
+952 AGR
-962 GHVVVKDGNR
+962 VVVLSRNGKLAVVDAEGK
-972 SELSKTALPYGA
+972 ELFSSNLPYASMLIVNDGDSVEKGA
-984 LLVGKFAKSTDAF
+984 KV
-997 VVEASDKD
+997 
-1005 QSIKIAEWDA
+1005 AEWDPY
-1015 SATAIIAETD
+1015 SNTIIAEKD
-1025 GQVVY
+1025 GIVNF
-1030 NDLIENVSFQDEA
+1030 NDLVENVSYQEEVDSM
-1043 DAQTSIVS
+1043 TGIVS
-1051 RKVISWTGNTNKNLK
+1051 RKVINWKTNTKKALK
-1066 PSIKLVDNK
+1066 PAVTLVDEK
-1075 GDVIS
+1075 GNVIS
-1080 LGGKKVAEYLL
+1080 LGGKKIAEYLL
-1091 PTHSVL
+1091 PIYSVL
-1097 GAKIIDKENIKRGDV
+1097 NVANGDKVVAGD
-1112 IARIPVQAKG
+1112 ILARIPVQTKRT
-1122 AGDITGGLPRVNE
+1122 GDITGGLPRVNE
-1135 LLEVRRPS
+1135 LLEVRRPT
-1143 NPALLSEIAG
+1143 NPALLAEIDG
-1153 TVELKE
+1153 TIELE
-1159 IKNKMVI
+1159 DAKNKI
-1166 TVESDPMQ
+1166 IIRIEPT
-1174 TIKDIDTEKRKV
+1174 
-1186 VVNDGAMVVK
+1186 DGTAP
-1196 GDVLV
+1196 
-1201 DKTDDQDAIRANQ
+1201 
-1214 DGKVYVYETTS
+1214 
-1225 IVDGQKQTRTTIDIC
+1225 
-1240 DYVEYPVA
+1240 VEYAVP
-1248 KGAKLLVRTGDIV
+1248 KGTNLLVRSGDIV
-1261 AKAEKLVDGDPVPQD
+1261 KKAEKLVDGDPVPQD

-1284 ALSTFMVE
+1284 ALATFMVE

-1301 GVTINDKHIE
+1301 GVVINDKHIE

-1318 RRVEITDPGDTSFL
+1318 RRVEITNPGDTGFL

-1341 FEEENARVIRDGN
+1341 FEEENARVARDNGKL
-1354 RPAKRSE
+1354 AEASQ

-1390 DAAISGS
+1390 DAAIGGS

-1422 RRVREIARE
+1422 RRVREIAKE
-1431 EEKAEKLAREGNGQ
+1431 EEKAERLAREGNGQ
-1445 QQLMDL
+1445 QQLLDI

>member
-1 MSNVLQKIFGQI
+1 MLQKIFGQI

-45 INYHSMKP
+45 INYHSLKP
-53 EQEGLFCQQIF
+53 EPEGLFCQQIF
-64 GPAKDYEC
+64 GPVKDYEC

-82 RGLICEKC
+82 RGVVCERC
-90 GVEVGSSSV
+90 GVEVGPSSV

-149 PGLTNLKQYDV
+149 PGLTSLKLYDV
-160 ISEDDYQAAIEEFG
+160 ISEDEYQAKKEEFG
-174 ADAFRVGIGA
+174 EDSFRVGIGA
-184 EGVREIIAGMDMGDE
+184 EGVRAIIANLDMGDE
-199 RTRLREEL
+199 RTRLRAEL

-213 TKRRSLIKQLKLVE
+213 AKRKSIIKQLKLVE

-238 MLPDVIPVIPPEMR
+238 MLPDIIPVIPPDMR

-282 KFMEMHA
+282 RFMEMHE
-289 PDIIIRNEKRMLQ
+289 PDIIVRNEKRMLQ

-355 VIVSGP
+355 VITPGP
-361 TLKLHQV
+361 TLNMHQV

-381 FVFSRLMTGGYANTL
+381 FVFARLLAGGYANTL

-407 DIVWEMLEKVIYQH
+407 EIVWEILEKVIYQH

-436 LAFEPVLIE
+436 IAFEPVLIE

-481 ARTLMLA
+481 ARTLML
-488 SNNVLSPA
+488 STNNILSPA
-496 NGDPMIVPSQDMVLG
+496 NGEPMTVLSQDMVLG
-511 VYYIS
+511 IYYIS
-516 LINGEHDE
+516 LMNGEHTD
-524 KSPRFANMDEVKL
+524 KSPRFSGMDEVQL
-537 ALENKSITLHTP
+537 ALQNKTITLHTP
-549 IIARINGK
+549 IVARVNGK
-557 TEKTTAGRMIL
+557 LYKTTAGRMML

-573 KSENM
+573 KSDKM
-578 PFSLVNKV
+578 PFDLVNKV
-586 MPVSEIKALLA
+586 MPSGEIKSLLA

-606 EMILLADAL
+606 AMILLADAL
-615 KNTGFEQAARSGI
+615 KNTGFEQGARSGI
-628 SIGYDDIVIP
+628 SIGFNDIVIP
-638 EEKKAMIAASE
+638 AEKDEMIKNTEKQAA
-649 KTAEEIEDQYQN
+649 EIETQYQN
-661 GLLSKGERYNKL
+661 GLLSSGERHNKL
-673 VDLWQTTTDKLGDM
+673 IDLWQKTTDKLGDM
-687 AYAALGKSS
+687 AYAALGKTE
-696 GDQWNSVYMMALSGA
+696 GDNWNSIHMMAVSKA
-711 RGSKRQIQQLAGMR
+711 RGSKGQIQQLAGMR

-763 MSDTALKTADAGY
+763 MSDTALKTAEAGY

-794 CGTSECIEAKP
+794 CGTSEFITAKP
-805 VYNGSKIEV
+805 VYQGSTLSV

-821 GRTAAEDIIDS
+821 GRTAACDVINPV
-832 KTKEVIVPKGE
+832 TKEVIVPAGE
-843 LITKAASKRINASD
+843 LITKAAAKQINESGLPSVD
-857 LKSAKVRSVLTCC
+857 VRSVLTCC

-883 SRNALVHVGEAV
+883 SRGTLVHVGEAV
-895 GVIAGQSIGE
+895 GVVAGQSIGE

-919 VATAAESSFIEVAVP
+919 IAEGGSESHFIEVPVAGKVKFTGVNTIKNSAGRVIVLSRNGEIAVV
-934 KDEKAFIELQDV
+934 DA
-946 ETAVNS
+946 
-952 NGRFVVMSRK
+952 K
-962 GHVVVKDGNR
+962 G
-972 SELSKTALPYGA
+972 SKLFSMALPYASMLIVNDGDT
-984 LLVGKFAKSTDAF
+984 VAKG
-997 VVEASDKD
+997 DKV
-1005 QSIKIAEWDA
+1005 AEWDPY
-1015 SATAIIAETD
+1015 SNTIIAEKD
-1025 GQVVY
+1025 GTVCF
-1030 NDLIENVSFQDEA
+1030 NDLIENVSYLEEV
-1043 DAQTSIVS
+1043 DAMTGIVS
-1051 RKVISWTGNTNKNLK
+1051 RKVINWKTNTKKALN
-1066 PSIKLVDNK
+1066 PSVTLVNDK
-1075 GDVIS
+1075 GEVIS
-1080 LGGKKVAEYLL
+1080 LGGKKIAEYLL
-1091 PTHSVL
+1091 PIYSVL
-1097 GAKIIDKENIKRGDV
+1097 NVNNGDTV
-1112 IARIPVQAKG
+1112 KAGDILARIPVQTKKTS
-1122 AGDITGGLPRVNE
+1122 DITGGLPRVEE
-1135 LLEVRRPS
+1135 LLEVRHPA
-1143 NPALLSEIAG
+1143 NPALLAEIDG
-1153 TVELKE
+1153 TVELEDSKSKIIIRIE
-1159 IKNKMVI
+1159 P
-1166 TVESDPMQ
+1166 D
-1174 TIKDIDTEKRKV
+1174 
-1186 VVNDGAMVVK
+1186 DGTAP
-1196 GDVLV
+1196 
-1201 DKTDDQDAIRANQ
+1201 
-1214 DGKVYVYETTS
+1214 
-1225 IVDGQKQTRTTIDIC
+1225 
-1240 DYVEYPVA
+1240 VEYAVP
-1248 KGAKLLVRTGDIV
+1248 KGTNLLVRSGDTV
-1261 AKAEKLVDGDPVPQD
+1261 RKADKLVDGEPVPQD

-1284 ALSTFMVE
+1284 ALATFMVE

-1301 GVTINDKHIE
+1301 GVAINDKHIE

-1318 RRVEITDPGDTSFL
+1318 RRVEITNPGDTGFL

-1341 FEEENARVIRDGN
+1341 FEEENARVAHDGG
-1354 RPAKRSE
+1354 RIAEASQ

-1411 RLIPIGTGAYV
+1411 RLIPVGTGAYV
-1422 RRVREIARE
+1422 RRVREIAKE
-1431 EEKAEKLAREGNGQ
+1431 EERAEKLAREGGEQ
-1445 QQLMDL
+1445 QQLLDI